1 MRPKNLRIFFSMALA
16 LGLSAQSYGS
26 ETVSEAGAGQ
36 YLLYNVGAQKY
47 LCPGN
52 AWGTHASLGKVGMM
66 VELMPQGDGTYHV
79 STKPYYN
86 EDKFLSDAAW
96 TDNNAAPYSFEKV
109 EGAEEP
115 TYKLVCKSNT
125 LYWSG
130 KGTDLSFDA
139 NGPAAGS
146 EVNGQ
151 WRLIKIGTEDATEE
165 KPQDVSYLITN
176 PDFDIR
182 GNQNG
187 LGALKGWVGEPAPNN
202 SCAERFDM
210 NFDVYQVKTGLP
222 NGKYR
227 VSCQGFYRAGG
238 HDSGN
243 ETQNAFLY
251 ANDNE
256 TPLLNILAEK
266 DNFSTE
272 YVGEK
277 NKSGEPNTMEEAQNY
292 FSAGFYKNNSV
303 EVTVVDG
310 TLRFGIK
317 KSKQIAADWT
327 IFDTFRLEYLGKV
340 DLNAAAV
347 AEFKV
352 LQNEGN
358 ALLQDEAYA
367 IVKDTKEYVALQ
379 SVIAKTATAENLA
392 ELKAEYNSAK
402 NAFVDLKVSYEAW
415 DAAYDAEKKVL
426 GGLGIAEQ
434 FANRPNTAAEAAKGA
449 QTMNVA
455 EYEAVVKDYTTDIK
469 LGDWITSGAA
479 NFNNEHWSGKV
490 VNYLNQDD
498 SNGKGWNANSWSMSA
513 SQKITLPAG
522 DYVFKAAGRK
532 SADATMTLSV
542 KNGETSLGEV
552 VNFPSGNRGRGIAT
566 DGTASFEGASYACK
580 NEGYGWQWRFVP
592 FTLTEKTTITISI
605 EAGANL
611 IHNWASFG
619 DYSVMAKPNTAASE
633 VAYNQAIEAANAAL
647 ANEANQVVTGEEKT
661 KLEDAIGADKGT
673 TVESIDAATA
683 ALKAATET
691 YVAAVASYQA
701 LADAK
706 AMKLDFAY
714 ASAEKKT
721 AFAKALQVE
730 AATSAKDATDKTNAI
745 YTAARAYAESNGKAE
760 GVEGAE
766 DCTASVVNA
775 NFADKLN
782 GWSSSQNDGGNLQTL
797 NTESWTTSEGVTGT
811 PYYDYWNGSANN
823 QHAYQNVSGLK
834 AGKYIVTIKARALA
848 GFNLYMLIN
857 DEKKVDINEIGN
869 TGGLFGRGWN
879 DYTAEFEVGNDGMVK
894 LEVANMPAQNQAGW
908 FGFGDVRLFKVADLD
923 AITLNENETCTPEAK
938 VADVTLNRTL
948 TTHWNSIVLP
958 FAVSKKQIAAQFGEG
973 TVVAAY
979 KDATVGE
986 TSTTLNFEV
995 VEEMQANVP
1004 YLIKPA
1010 QAGNTYTFQGVAIK
1024 AADNLEVGEGEIKF
1038 VGNYENGKQLA
1049 EGDYFIDANRN
1060 LFYSANGTETMK
1072 AFRAIFVSTA
1082 AAPAKAMF
1090 FSIRGNSGETT
1101 GIEDVKTLAGKT
1113 FDVYSIDGMLVRK
1126 NATNLNGLA
1135 KGVYVVNGKKYIAK

>member
-1 MRPKNLRIFFSMALA
+1 MKPKNLRILFSMALA

-36 YLLYNVGAQKY
+36 FLLYNVGAKQY

-52 AWGTHASLGKVGMM
+52 AWGTHASVGNVGMM
-66 VELMPQGDGTYHV
+66 VELVPQNDGTYRV

-86 EDKFLSDAAW
+86 SDLCLGDNAYV
-96 TDNNAAPYSFEKV
+96 DNNGKGTYSFEKV
-109 EGAEEP
+109 EGVEEP

-146 EVNGQ
+146 EANGQ

-176 PDFDIR
+176 PDFDIIRNENGNKRHLR
-182 GNQNG
+182 G
-187 LGALKGWVGEPAPNN
+187 WEGEPTANN
-202 SCAERFDM
+202 SCAERYNM
-210 NFDVYQVKTGLP
+210 NFDVYQVKTALP

-238 HDSGN
+238 GDSKDKD
-243 ETQNAFLY
+243 TKNAILY
-251 ANDNE
+251 ANAEE
-256 TPLLNILAEK
+256 TPLMNILEEEGNYSVK
-266 DNFSTE
+266 
-272 YVGEK
+272 
-277 NKSGEPNTMEEAQNY
+277 PNNMAQAQES
-292 FSAGFYKNNSV
+292 FSAGLYKNNSV

-317 KSKQIAADWT
+317 KSKQITADWT
-327 IFDTFRLEYLGKV
+327 IFDTFRLEYLGEV

-352 LQNEGN
+352 LQDEGT
-358 ALLQDEAYA
+358 ALLQENSDMAE
-367 IVKDTKEYVALQ
+367 TEEYKVLQ
-379 SVIAKTATAENLA
+379 NVIAKEATAENLA
-392 ELKAEYNSAK
+392 ELKAEYYNAK

-415 DAAYDAEKKVL
+415 DAAYAAEKTVL
-426 GGLGIAEQ
+426 EGLGIADQ
-434 FANRPNTAAEAAKGA
+434 FATRPNTAAEAAKGA

-513 SQKITLPAG
+513 SQEITLPAG

-592 FTLTEKTTITISI
+592 FTLTEETTITISI

-661 KLEDAIGADKGT
+661 KLEDAIDADKGT

-683 ALKAATET
+683 AVKAATET
-691 YVAAVASYQA
+691 YVAAVPSYQA

-706 AMKLDFAY
+706 TMELNFVY

-730 AATSAKDATDKTNAI
+730 AATSAKDATDKTNVI

-760 GVEGAE
+760 GVEGAV
-766 DCTASVVNA
+766 DCTDRVVNA

-782 GWSSSQNDGGNLQTL
+782 GWSSSQNGGNLQTL
-797 NTESWTTSEGVTGT
+797 SGESWTTSEGVTET

-823 QHAYQNVSGLK
+823 QHAYQNVSGLQ

-857 DEKKVDINEIGN
+857 DEQKVDINEIGN

-958 FAVSKKQIAAQFGEG
+958 FAVSKEQIAAQFGEG

-979 KDATVGE
+979 KDATIDE

-1010 QAGNTYTFQGVAIK
+1010 QAGNTYTFKGVAIK
-1024 AADNLEVGEGEIKF
+1024 AADNLEAGEGEIKF

>member
-1 MRPKNLRIFFSMALA
+1 MALA

-36 YLLYNVGAQKY
+36 FLLYNVGAKQY

-52 AWGTHASLGKVGMM
+52 AWGTHASVGNVGMM
-66 VELMPQGDGTYHV
+66 VELVPQNDGTYRV

-86 EDKFLSDAAW
+86 SDLCLGDNAYV
-96 TDNNAAPYSFEKV
+96 DNNGKGTYSFEKV
-109 EGAEEP
+109 EGVEEP

-146 EVNGQ
+146 EANGQ

-176 PDFDIR
+176 PDFDIIRNENGNKRHLR
-182 GNQNG
+182 G
-187 LGALKGWVGEPAPNN
+187 WEGEPTANN
-202 SCAERFDM
+202 SCAERYNM
-210 NFDVYQVKTGLP
+210 NFDVYQVKTALP

-238 HDSGN
+238 GDSKDKD
-243 ETQNAFLY
+243 TKNAILY
-251 ANDNE
+251 ANAEE
-256 TPLLNILAEK
+256 TPLMNILEEEGNYSVK
-266 DNFSTE
+266 
-272 YVGEK
+272 
-277 NKSGEPNTMEEAQNY
+277 PNNMAQAQES
-292 FSAGFYKNNSV
+292 FSAGLYKNNSV

-317 KSKQIAADWT
+317 KSKQITADWT
-327 IFDTFRLEYLGKV
+327 IFDTFRLEYLGEV

-352 LQNEGN
+352 LQDEGN

-367 IVKDTKEYVALQ
+367 IVKGTEVYVALQ
-379 SVIAKTATAENLA
+379 NVIAKEATAENLA
-392 ELKAEYNSAK
+392 ELKAEYYSAK

-415 DAAYDAEKKVL
+415 DAAYAAEKTVL
-426 GGLGIAEQ
+426 EGLGISEQ

-455 EYEAVVKDYTTDIK
+455 EYDAVVKDYTTDIK

-498 SNGKGWNANSWSMSA
+498 SDGKGWNADNWSMSA
-513 SQKITLPAG
+513 SQEITLPAG
-522 DYVFKAAGRK
+522 EYVFKAAGRK

-542 KNGETSLGEV
+542 KNGETSLGKV

-592 FTLTEKTTITISI
+592 FTLTEETTITISI

-611 IHNWASFG
+611 KHNWASFG

-633 VAYNQAIEAANAAL
+633 VAYKQAVDAANAAL
-647 ANEANQVVTGEEKT
+647 NNKANQVVTGEE
-661 KLEDAIGADKGT
+661 LANLNAAIDADKGT
-673 TVESIDAATA
+673 TVGSIDAATA
-683 ALKAATET
+683 AVKAATET
-691 YVAAVASYQA
+691 YVAAVPSYQA

-760 GVEGAE
+760 GVEGAV
-766 DCTASVVNA
+766 DCTANVVNA

-782 GWSSSQNDGGNLQTL
+782 GWSSSQNGGNLQTL
-797 NTESWTTSEGVTGT
+797 SGESWTTSEGVTET

-823 QHAYQNVSGLK
+823 QHAYQNVSGLQ

-958 FAVSKKQIAAQFGEG
+958 FAVNKEQIAAQFGEG

-979 KDATVGE
+979 KDATIDE

-1010 QAGNTYTFQGVAIK
+1010 QAGNTYTFKGVAIK
-1024 AADNLEVGEGEIKF
+1024 AADNLEAGEGEIKF

-1072 AFRAIFVSTA
+1072 AFRAIFVSTV

>member
-1 MRPKNLRIFFSMALA
+1 MKPKNLRILFSMALA

-36 YLLYNVGAQKY
+36 FLLYNVGAKQY

-52 AWGTHASLGKVGMM
+52 AWGTHASVGNVGMM
-66 VELMPQGDGTYHV
+66 VELVPQNDGTYRV

-86 EDKFLSDAAW
+86 SDLCLG
-96 TDNNAAPYSFEKV
+96 DNAYVDNTGKGTYSFEKV
-109 EGAEEP
+109 EGVEEP

-146 EVNGQ
+146 EANGQ

-176 PDFDIR
+176 PDFDIIRDENGNKRHLR
-182 GNQNG
+182 G
-187 LGALKGWVGEPAPNN
+187 WEGEPTANN
-202 SCAERFDM
+202 SCAEKY
-210 NFDVYQVKTGLP
+210 NTTFDVYQEKTGLL

-238 HDSGN
+238 GDSKDKD
-243 ETQNAFLY
+243 TKNAILY
-251 ANDNE
+251 ANAE
-256 TPLLNILAEK
+256 KTPLMNILEEEGNYSVK
-266 DNFSTE
+266 
-272 YVGEK
+272 
-277 NKSGEPNTMEEAQNY
+277 PNNMAQAQES
-292 FSAGFYKNNSV
+292 FSAGLYKNNSV

-327 IFDTFRLEYLGKV
+327 IFDTFRLEYLGEV

-352 LQNEGN
+352 LQDEGN

-367 IVKDTKEYVALQ
+367 IVQGTEEYVALQ
-379 SVIAKTATAENLA
+379 NVIAKTATAENLA
-392 ELKAEYNSAK
+392 ELKAEYYSAK

-415 DAAYDAEKKVL
+415 DAAYAAEKTVL
-426 GGLGIAEQ
+426 EGLGIAEQ

-455 EYEAVVKDYTTDIK
+455 EYDAVVKDYTTAIK
-469 LGDWITSGAA
+469 LGDWKTSGAA

-513 SQKITLPAG
+513 SQEITLPAG

-592 FTLTEKTTITISI
+592 FTLTEETTITISI

-633 VAYNQAIEAANAAL
+633 VAYNQAVDAANAAL

-683 ALKAATET
+683 AVKAATET

-706 AMKLDFAY
+706 TMELDFAY

-721 AFAKALQVE
+721 AFAEALQVE

-760 GVEGAE
+760 GVEGAV

-775 NFADKLN
+775 NFADQLN
-782 GWSSSQNDGGNLQTL
+782 GWSSSQNGGNL
-797 NTESWTTSEGVTGT
+797 NAYNWESWTSSQGSNTEF
-811 PYYDYWNGSANN
+811 YYDYYNGDANN
-823 QHAYQNVSGLK
+823 QHAYQNVSGLQ
-834 AGKYIVTIKARALA
+834 AGKYIVTIKARAQA
-848 GFNLYMLIN
+848 GFNLYMLVN
-857 DEKKVDINEIGN
+857 GEKKVDINEIGN

-958 FAVSKKQIAAQFGEG
+958 FAVNKEQIAAQFGEG

-1024 AADNLEVGEGEIKF
+1024 AADNLEAGEGEIKF

>member
-1 MRPKNLRIFFSMALA
+1 MKPKNLRILFSMALA

-36 YLLYNVGAQKY
+36 FLLYNVGAKQY

-52 AWGTHASLGKVGMM
+52 AWGTHASVGNVGMM
-66 VELMPQGDGTYHV
+66 VELVPQNDGTYRV

-86 EDKFLSDAAW
+86 SDLCLGDNAYV
-96 TDNNAAPYSFEKV
+96 DNNGKGTYSFEKV
-109 EGAEEP
+109 EGVEEP

-146 EVNGQ
+146 EANGQ

-176 PDFDIR
+176 PDFDIIRNENGNKRHLR
-182 GNQNG
+182 G
-187 LGALKGWVGEPAPNN
+187 WEGEPTANN
-202 SCAERFDM
+202 SCAERYNM
-210 NFDVYQVKTGLP
+210 NFDVYQVKTALP

-238 HDSGN
+238 GDSKDKD
-243 ETQNAFLY
+243 TKNAILY
-251 ANDNE
+251 ANAEE
-256 TPLLNILAEK
+256 TPLMNILEEEGNYSVK
-266 DNFSTE
+266 
-272 YVGEK
+272 
-277 NKSGEPNTMEEAQNY
+277 PNNMAQAQES
-292 FSAGFYKNNSV
+292 FSAGLYKNNSV

-317 KSKQIAADWT
+317 KSKQITADWT
-327 IFDTFRLEYLGKV
+327 IFDTFRLEYLGEV

-352 LQNEGN
+352 LQDEGN

-367 IVKDTKEYVALQ
+367 IVKGTEVYVALQ
-379 SVIAKTATAENLA
+379 NVIAKEATAENLA
-392 ELKAEYNSAK
+392 ELKAEYYSAK

-415 DAAYDAEKKVL
+415 DAAYAAEKTVL
-426 GGLGIAEQ
+426 EGLGISEQ

-455 EYEAVVKDYTTDIK
+455 EYDAVVKDYTTDIK

-498 SNGKGWNANSWSMSA
+498 SDGKGWNADNWSMSA
-513 SQKITLPAG
+513 SQEITLPAG
-522 DYVFKAAGRK
+522 EYVFKAAGRK

-542 KNGETSLGEV
+542 KNGETSLGKV

-592 FTLTEKTTITISI
+592 FTLTEETTITISI

-611 IHNWASFG
+611 KHNWASFG

-633 VAYNQAIEAANAAL
+633 VAYKQAVDAANAAL
-647 ANEANQVVTGEEKT
+647 NNKANQVVTGEE
-661 KLEDAIGADKGT
+661 LANLNAAIDADKGT
-673 TVESIDAATA
+673 TVGSIDAATA
-683 ALKAATET
+683 AVKAATET
-691 YVAAVASYQA
+691 YVAAVPSYQA

-706 AMKLDFAY
+706 TMKLDFAY
-714 ASAEKKT
+714 ASAEKKA
-721 AFAKALQVE
+721 AFAEALHVE

-760 GVEGAE
+760 GVEGAV

-782 GWSSSQNDGGNLQTL
+782 GWSSSQNGGNLQTL
-797 NTESWTTSEGVTGT
+797 SGESWTTSEGVNNT
-811 PYYDYWNGSANN
+811 PYYDYYNGDANN
-823 QHAYQNVSGLK
+823 QHAYQNVSDLK

-958 FAVSKKQIAAQFGEG
+958 FAVSKEQIAAQFGEG

-979 KDATVGE
+979 KDATIDE
-986 TSTTLNFEV
+986 TSTTLNFDV

-1010 QAGNTYTFQGVAIK
+1010 QAGNTYTFLGVAIK

-1038 VGNYENGKQLA
+1038 VGNYENGKQLTK
-1049 EGDYFIDANRN
+1049 GDYFIDANHN
-1060 LFYSANGTETMK
+1060 KFYSANGTETMK

-1082 AAPAKAMF
+1082 VAPAKTMF

-1126 NATNLNGLA
+1126 NATSLNGLA

>member
-1 MRPKNLRIFFSMALA
+1 MKPKNLRILFSMALA

-36 YLLYNVGAQKY
+36 FLLYNVGAKQY

-52 AWGTHASLGKVGMM
+52 AWGTHASLGEVGMM
-66 VELMPQGDGTYHV
+66 VELLPQDDGTYRV
-79 STKPYYN
+79 STEPYYKVSN
-86 EDKFLSDAAW
+86 NWLG
-96 TDNNAAPYSFEKV
+96 DNGYVDNQGNGTYSFQKIEGV
-109 EGAEEP
+109 EVP
-115 TYKLVCKSNT
+115 TYKLVCGSNT

-130 KGTDLSFDA
+130 TGTDLTLDA
-139 NGPAAGS
+139 NAPAEGS
-146 EVNGQ
+146 EANAQ
-151 WRLIKIGTEDATEE
+151 WRLVKIGTEDASENN
-165 KPQDVSYLITN
+165 PLDMSYLITN
-176 PDFDIR
+176 PDFDAR

-187 LGALKGWVGEPAPNN
+187 LGAVKGWNGSPGADGRHYV
-202 SCAERFDM
+202 SCAEKYNTD
-210 NFDVYQVKTGLP
+210 FDVYQEKTGLP
-222 NGKYR
+222 NGRYR
-227 VSCQGFYRAGG
+227 LSCQGFYRAGG
-238 HDSGN
+238 GDSKDKD
-243 ETQNAFLY
+243 TKNAILY
-251 ANDNE
+251 ANAEE
-256 TPLLNILAEK
+256 TPLMNILEEEGK
-266 DNFSTE
+266 YS
-272 YVGEK
+272 VK
-277 NKSGEPNTMEEAQNY
+277 PNNMAQAQES
-292 FSAGFYKNNSV
+292 FSAGLYKNNSV

-327 IFDTFRLEYLGKV
+327 IFDTFILEYLGEV

-352 LQNEGN
+352 LQDEGN

-367 IVKDTKEYVALQ
+367 IVQGTEEYVALQ
-379 SVIAKTATAENLA
+379 NVIAKTATAENLA
-392 ELKAEYNSAK
+392 ELKAEYYSAK

-415 DAAYDAEKKVL
+415 DAAYATEKTVL
-426 GGLGIAEQ
+426 EGLGIAEQ
-434 FANRPNTAAEAAKGA
+434 FANRPITAAEAAKGA

-479 NFNNEHWSGKV
+479 NFNNEHWSGNK

-498 SNGKGWNANSWSMSA
+498 SDGKGWNADNWSMSA
-513 SQKITLPAG
+513 SQEITLPAG
-522 DYVFKAAGRK
+522 EYVFKAAGRK

-592 FTLTEKTTITISI
+592 FTLTEETTITISI

-683 ALKAATET
+683 AVKAATET
-691 YVAAVASYQA
+691 YVAAVPSYQA

-706 AMKLDFAY
+706 TMELNFVY
-714 ASAEKKT
+714 ASAEKKA
-721 AFAKALQVE
+721 AFTEALQVE
-730 AATSAKDATDKTNAI
+730 AATSAKDATDKTNVI

-760 GVEGAE
+760 GVEGAV

-782 GWSSSQNDGGNLQTL
+782 GWSSSQNGGNLQTL
-797 NTESWTTSEGVTGT
+797 SGESWTTSEGVTGT

-823 QHAYQNVSGLK
+823 QHAYQNVSGLQ

-979 KDATVGE
+979 KDATIDE

-1024 AADNLEVGEGEIKF
+1024 AADNLEAGKGEIKF

-1135 KGVYVVNGKKYIAK
+1135 RGVYVVNGKKYIAK

>member
-1 MRPKNLRIFFSMALA
+1 MKPKNLRILFSMALA

-36 YLLYNVGAQKY
+36 FLLYNVGAKQY

-52 AWGTHASLGKVGMM
+52 AWGTHASVGNVGMM
-66 VELMPQGDGTYHV
+66 VELVPQNDGTYRV

-86 EDKFLSDAAW
+86 SDLCLG
-96 TDNNAAPYSFEKV
+96 DNAYVDNTGKGTYSFEKV
-109 EGAEEP
+109 EGVEEP

-146 EVNGQ
+146 EANGQ

-176 PDFDIR
+176 PDFDIIRDENGNKRHLR
-182 GNQNG
+182 G
-187 LGALKGWVGEPAPNN
+187 WEGEPTANN
-202 SCAERFDM
+202 SCAEKY
-210 NFDVYQVKTGLP
+210 NTTFDVYQEKTGLP

-238 HDSGN
+238 GN
-243 ETQNAFLY
+243 SKDKDTKNAVLY
-251 ANDNE
+251 ANDNQ
-256 TPLLNILAEK
+256 TPLMNILEEEGNYSVK
-266 DNFSTE
+266 PDN
-272 YVGEK
+272 
-277 NKSGEPNTMEEAQNY
+277 MAQAQES
-292 FSAGFYKNNSV
+292 FSAGLYKNNSV

-327 IFDTFRLEYLGKV
+327 IFDTFRLEYLGEV

-352 LQNEGN
+352 LQDEGT

-367 IVKDTKEYVALQ
+367 IVKGTDEYVALQ
-379 SVIAKTATAENLA
+379 NVIAKEATAENLA
-392 ELKAEYNSAK
+392 ELKAEYYSAK

-415 DAAYDAEKKVL
+415 DAAYAAEKTVL
-426 GGLGIAEQ
+426 EGLGISEQ

-455 EYEAVVKDYTTDIK
+455 EYDAVVKDYTTDIK

-479 NFNNEHWSGKV
+479 NFNNEHWSGNK
-490 VNYLNQDD
+490 VNYLNQIDGD
-498 SNGKGWNANSWSMSA
+498 KQGYNADSWSMSA
-513 SQKITLPAG
+513 SQEITLPAG
-522 DYVFKAAGRK
+522 EYVFKAAGRK

-542 KNGETSLGEV
+542 RNGETSLGEV

-592 FTLTEKTTITISI
+592 FTLTEETTITISI

-683 ALKAATET
+683 AVKAATET

-706 AMKLDFAY
+706 TMELDFSY
-714 ASAEKKT
+714 ASAEKKA

-760 GVEGAE
+760 GVEGAV

-775 NFADKLN
+775 NFADQLN
-782 GWSSSQNDGGNLQTL
+782 GWSSSQNGGNL
-797 NTESWTTSEGVTGT
+797 NAYNWESWTSSQGSNTEF
-811 PYYDYWNGSANN
+811 YYDYYNGDANN
-823 QHAYQNVSGLK
+823 QHAYQNVSGLQ
-834 AGKYIVTIKARALA
+834 AGKYIVTIKARAQA
-848 GFNLYMLIN
+848 GFNLYMLVN
-857 DEKKVDINEIGN
+857 GEKKVDINEIGN

-879 DYTAEFEVGNDGMVK
+879 DYTTEFEVGNDGMVK

-923 AITLNENETCTPEAK
+923 AITLNENETCNPEAK

-1024 AADNLEVGEGEIKF
+1024 PADNLEAGEGEIKF

-1082 AAPAKAMF
+1082 AASAKTMF

-1126 NATNLNGLA
+1126 NATSLSGLA

>member
-1 MRPKNLRIFFSMALA
+1 MRPKNLRILFSMALA

-52 AWGTHASLGKVGMM
+52 AWGTHASVGNVGMM
-66 VELMPQGDGTYHV
+66 VELVPQNDGTYLV
-79 STKPYYN
+79 STEPYYGV
-86 EDKFLSDAAW
+86 SDNRLG
-96 TDNNAAPYSFEKV
+96 DNAYVDNHKAGTYSFQKV
-109 EGAEEP
+109 EGVNEP
-115 TYKLVCKSNT
+115 TYKLVCGSNI
-125 LYWSG
+125 LYWPG
-130 KGTDLSFDA
+130 AGTDLSFDA
-139 NGPAAGS
+139 DGPAA
-146 EVNGQ
+146 EANAQ
-151 WRLIKIGTEDATEE
+151 WRLVKIGTEDATVE
-165 KPQDVSYLITN
+165 KPQDMSYLIAN
-176 PDFDIR
+176 PDFDAR
-182 GNQNG
+182 GSQNG
-187 LGALKGWVGEPAPNN
+187 LGDVKGWNGSPGADRKHYV
-202 SCAERFDM
+202 SCAEKYDT
-210 NFDVYQVKTGLP
+210 NFDVYQEKTGLP
-222 NGKYR
+222 NGRYR
-227 VSCQGFYRAGG
+227 LSCQGFYRAGG
-238 HDSGN
+238 GN
-243 ETQNAFLY
+243 SKDKDTKNAILY
-251 ANDNE
+251 ANAEE
-256 TPLLNILAEK
+256 TPLMNILEEEGNYSVK
-266 DNFSTE
+266 
-272 YVGEK
+272 
-277 NKSGEPNTMEEAQNY
+277 PNNMVQAHES
-292 FSAGFYKNNSV
+292 FSAGLYKNNSV

-317 KSKQIAADWT
+317 KTEKIKGDWT
-327 IFDTFRLEYLGKV
+327 IFDTFRLEYLGEV
-340 DLNAAAV
+340 DLNAAAA

-352 LQNEGN
+352 LQDEGN
-358 ALLQDEAYA
+358 ALLQDPAYT

-379 SVIAKTATAENLA
+379 NVIAKEATAENLA

-402 NAFVDLKVSYEAW
+402 KAFVDLKVSYEAW
-415 DAAYDAEKKVL
+415 DAAYAAEKTVL
-426 GGLGIAEQ
+426 EGLGIADQ
-434 FANRPNTAAEAAKGA
+434 FATRPNTAAEAAKGA

-469 LGDWITSGAA
+469 LGDWITSGTA
-479 NFNNEHWSGKV
+479 NFNNEHWSGTKS
-490 VNYLNQDD
+490 NYLNQFD
-498 SNGKGWNANSWSMSA
+498 SKDQGYNANSWSMSA
-513 SQKITLPAG
+513 SQEITLPAG
-522 DYVFKAAGRK
+522 EYVFKAAGRK

-592 FTLTEKTTITISI
+592 FTLTEETTITISI

-683 ALKAATET
+683 ALKTATET

-706 AMKLDFAY
+706 VLNLDFAY
-714 ASAEKKT
+714 ASEEKKA
-721 AFAKALQVE
+721 AFEKALQVE
-730 AATSAKDATDKTNAI
+730 AATSAKDATDKANAI

-760 GVEGAE
+760 GVEGAV

-782 GWSSSQNDGGNLQTL
+782 GWSSSQNGGNLQTL
-797 NTESWTTSEGVTGT
+797 SGESWTTSEGVTET
-811 PYYDYWNGSANN
+811 PYYDYYNGGANN

-923 AITLNENETCTPEAK
+923 AVTLNEDKTYTPEAK
-938 VADVTLNRTL
+938 VANVTLNRTL
-948 TTHWNSIVLP
+948 TTRWNSIVLP
-958 FAVSKKQIAAQFGEG
+958 FAVSKTQIAAQFGEG

-979 KDATVGE
+979 KNATIDE
-986 TSTTLNFEV
+986 TSTTLNFDV

-1010 QAGNTYTFQGVAIK
+1010 QAGNTYTFEGVAIK
-1024 AADNLEVGEGEIKF
+1024 PTDILEAGEGEIKF

-1060 LFYSANGTETMK
+1060 QFYSANGTETMK

-1082 AAPAKAMF
+1082 AAPAKTMF

-1126 NATNLNGLA
+1126 NAANLNGLA

>member
-1 MRPKNLRIFFSMALA
+1 MKPKNLRILFSMALA

-36 YLLYNVGAQKY
+36 FLLYNVGAKQY

-52 AWGTHASLGKVGMM
+52 AWGTHASVGNVGMM
-66 VELMPQGDGTYHV
+66 VELVPQNDGTYRV

-86 EDKFLSDAAW
+86 SDLCLG
-96 TDNNAAPYSFEKV
+96 DNAYVDNTGKGTYSFEKV
-109 EGAEEP
+109 EGVEEP

-146 EVNGQ
+146 EANGQ

-176 PDFDIR
+176 PDFDIIRDENGNKRHLR
-182 GNQNG
+182 G
-187 LGALKGWVGEPAPNN
+187 WEGEPTANN
-202 SCAERFDM
+202 SCAEKY
-210 NFDVYQVKTGLP
+210 NTTFDVYQEKTGLP

-238 HDSGN
+238 GDSKDKD
-243 ETQNAFLY
+243 TKNAVLY
-251 ANDNE
+251 ANDNQ
-256 TPLLNILAEK
+256 TPLMNILEEEGNYSVK
-266 DNFSTE
+266 
-272 YVGEK
+272 
-277 NKSGEPNTMEEAQNY
+277 PNNMAQAQES
-292 FSAGFYKNNSV
+292 FSAGLYKNNSV

-327 IFDTFRLEYLGKV
+327 IFDTFRLEYLGEV

-352 LQNEGN
+352 LQDEGN
-358 ALLQDEAYA
+358 ALLQDDAYA
-367 IVKDTKEYVALQ
+367 IVKGTDEYVALQ
-379 SVIAKTATAENLA
+379 NVIAKTATAENLT
-392 ELKAEYNSAK
+392 ELKAEYYSAK
-402 NAFVDLKVSYEAW
+402 NAFVELKVSYEAW
-415 DAAYDAEKKVL
+415 DAAYAAEKTVL
-426 GGLGIAEQ
+426 EGLGISEQ

-455 EYEAVVKDYTTDIK
+455 EYDAVVKDYTTAIK

-513 SQKITLPAG
+513 SQEITLPAG

-592 FTLTEKTTITISI
+592 FTLTEETTITISI

-633 VAYNQAIEAANAAL
+633 VAYNQAFEAAKAAL

-683 ALKAATET
+683 ALKTATET

-706 AMKLDFAY
+706 ALNLDFAY
-714 ASAEKKT
+714 ASEEKKA
-721 AFAKALQVE
+721 AFAEALQVE
-730 AATSAKDATDKTNAI
+730 AATSAKDATDKTNVI

-760 GVEGAE
+760 GVEGAV

-782 GWSSSQNDGGNLQTL
+782 GWSSSQNGGNLQTL
-797 NTESWTTSEGVTGT
+797 SGESWTTSEGVTET

-1024 AADNLEVGEGEIKF
+1024 PADNLEAGEGEIKF

-1082 AAPAKAMF
+1082 AASAKTMF

-1126 NATNLNGLA
+1126 NATSLSGLA

>member
-1 MRPKNLRIFFSMALA
+1 MKPKNLRILFSMALA

-36 YLLYNVGAQKY
+36 FLLYNVGAKQY

-52 AWGTHASLGKVGMM
+52 AWGTHASVGNVGMM
-66 VELMPQGDGTYHV
+66 VELVPQNDGTYRV

-86 EDKFLSDAAW
+86 SDLCLGDNAYV
-96 TDNNAAPYSFEKV
+96 DNNGKGTYSFEKV
-109 EGAEEP
+109 EGVEEP

-146 EVNGQ
+146 EANGQ

-176 PDFDIR
+176 PDFDIIRNENGNKRHLR
-182 GNQNG
+182 G
-187 LGALKGWVGEPAPNN
+187 WEGEPTANN
-202 SCAERFDM
+202 SCAERYNM
-210 NFDVYQVKTGLP
+210 NFDVYQVKTALP

-238 HDSGN
+238 GDSKDKD
-243 ETQNAFLY
+243 TKNAILY
-251 ANDNE
+251 ANAEE
-256 TPLLNILAEK
+256 TPLMNILEEEGNYSVK
-266 DNFSTE
+266 
-272 YVGEK
+272 
-277 NKSGEPNTMEEAQNY
+277 PNNMAQAQES
-292 FSAGFYKNNSV
+292 FSAGLYKNNSV

-317 KSKQIAADWT
+317 KSKQITADWT
-327 IFDTFRLEYLGKV
+327 IFDTFRLEYLGEV

-352 LQNEGN
+352 LQDEGN

-367 IVKDTKEYVALQ
+367 IVKGTEVYVALQ
-379 SVIAKTATAENLA
+379 NVIAKEATAENLA
-392 ELKAEYNSAK
+392 ELKAEYYSAK

-415 DAAYDAEKKVL
+415 DAAYAAEKTVL
-426 GGLGIAEQ
+426 EGLGISEQ

-455 EYEAVVKDYTTDIK
+455 EYDAVVKDYTTDIK

-498 SNGKGWNANSWSMSA
+498 SDGKGWNADNWSMSA
-513 SQKITLPAG
+513 SQEITLPAG
-522 DYVFKAAGRK
+522 EYVFKAAGRK

-542 KNGETSLGEV
+542 KNGETSLGKV

-592 FTLTEKTTITISI
+592 FTLTEETTITISI

-611 IHNWASFG
+611 KHNWASFG

-633 VAYNQAIEAANAAL
+633 VAYKQAVDAANAAL
-647 ANEANQVVTGEEKT
+647 NNKANQVVTGEE
-661 KLEDAIGADKGT
+661 LANLNAAIDADKGT
-673 TVESIDAATA
+673 TVGSIDAATA
-683 ALKAATET
+683 AVKAATET
-691 YVAAVASYQA
+691 YVAAVPSYQA

-706 AMKLDFAY
+706 TMELNFVY

-760 GVEGAE
+760 GVKGAV

-782 GWSSSQNDGGNLQTL
+782 GWSSSQNDGNLQTL
-797 NTESWTTSEGVTGT
+797 SGESWTTSEGVTNT
-811 PYYDYWNGSANN
+811 PYYDYYDGSANN
-823 QHAYQNVSGLK
+823 QHAYQNVSGLQ

-894 LEVANMPAQNQAGW
+894 LEVANVPAQNQAGW
-908 FGFGDVRLFKVADLD
+908 FGFGDVRLFKVGDLD
-923 AITLNENETCTPEAK
+923 AVTLNEDKTWTPEAK
-938 VADVTLNRTL
+938 VANVTLNRTL
-948 TTHWNSIVLP
+948 TTQWNSIVLP

-979 KDATVGE
+979 KDATIDG
-986 TSTTLNFEV
+986 TSTTLNFEE

-1004 YLIKPA
+1004 YLIKPT
-1010 QAGNTYTFQGVAIK
+1010 QVGNTYTFEGVAIK
-1024 AADNLEVGEGEIKF
+1024 PADNLEAGEGEIKF

-1060 LFYSANGTETMK
+1060 QFYSANGTETMK

-1082 AAPAKAMF
+1082 AAPAKTMF

>member
-1 MRPKNLRIFFSMALA
+1 MKPKNLRILFSMALA

-36 YLLYNVGAQKY
+36 FLLYNVGAKQY

-52 AWGTHASLGKVGMM
+52 AWGTHASVGKVGMM
-66 VELMPQGDGTYHV
+66 VELVQQNDGTYRV

-86 EDKFLSDAAW
+86 SDLCLG
-96 TDNNAAPYSFEKV
+96 DNAYVDNTGKGTYSFEKV
-109 EGAEEP
+109 EGVEEP

-146 EVNGQ
+146 EANGQ

-176 PDFDIR
+176 PDFDIIRDENGNKRHLR
-182 GNQNG
+182 G
-187 LGALKGWVGEPAPNN
+187 WEGEPTANN
-202 SCAERFDM
+202 SCAEKY
-210 NFDVYQVKTGLP
+210 NTTFDVYQEKTGLP

-238 HDSGN
+238 GN
-243 ETQNAFLY
+243 SKDKDTKNAVLY
-251 ANDNE
+251 ANDNQ
-256 TPLLNILAEK
+256 TPLMNILEEEGNYSVK
-266 DNFSTE
+266 
-272 YVGEK
+272 
-277 NKSGEPNTMEEAQNY
+277 PNNMAQAQES
-292 FSAGFYKNNSV
+292 FSAGLYKNNSV

-327 IFDTFRLEYLGKV
+327 IFDTFRLEYLGEV

-352 LQNEGN
+352 LQDEGN
-358 ALLQDEAYA
+358 ALLQDKAYA
-367 IVKDTKEYVALQ
+367 IVQGTEEYVTLQ
-379 SVIAKTATAENLA
+379 NVIAKTATAENLA
-392 ELKAEYNSAK
+392 ELKAEYYSAK

-415 DAAYDAEKKVL
+415 DAAYAAEKTVL
-426 GGLGIAEQ
+426 KGLGIADQ
-434 FANRPNTAAEAAKGA
+434 FATRPNTAAEAAKGA

-479 NFNNEHWSGKV
+479 NFNNEHWSGNK

-498 SNGKGWNANSWSMSA
+498 SDGKGYNADSWSMSA
-513 SQKITLPAG
+513 SQEITLPAG
-522 DYVFKAAGRK
+522 EYVFKAAGRK

-542 KNGETSLGEV
+542 KNGETALGEV

-592 FTLTEKTTITISI
+592 FTLTEETTITISI

-647 ANEANQVVTGEEKT
+647 ANEANQVVTGEEKANL
-661 KLEDAIGADKGT
+661 KAAIAADKGT
-673 TVESIDAATA
+673 TVGSIDAATA
-683 ALKAATET
+683 AVKAATET
-691 YVAAVASYQA
+691 YVAAVPSYQA

-706 AMKLDFAY
+706 TMELDFAY
-714 ASAEKKT
+714 ASAEKKA

-766 DCTASVVNA
+766 NCTDRVVNA

-782 GWSSSQNDGGNLQTL
+782 GWSSSQNGGNLQTL
-797 NTESWTTSEGVTGT
+797 NTESWTTSEGVNNT

-923 AITLNENETCTPEAK
+923 AVTLNEDKTYTPEAK
-938 VADVTLNRTL
+938 VANVTLNRTL
-948 TTHWNSIVLP
+948 TTRWNSIVLP
-958 FAVSKKQIAAQFGEG
+958 FAVSKTQIAAQFGEG

-979 KDATVGE
+979 KNATIDE
-986 TSTTLNFEV
+986 TSTTLNFDV

-1010 QAGNTYTFQGVAIK
+1010 QAGNTYTFEGVAIK
-1024 AADNLEVGEGEIKF
+1024 PTDILEAGEGEIKF

-1060 LFYSANGTETMK
+1060 QFYSANGTETMK

-1082 AAPAKAMF
+1082 AAPAKTMF

-1126 NATNLNGLA
+1126 NAANLNGLA

>member
-1 MRPKNLRIFFSMALA
+1 MKPKNLRILFSMALA

-36 YLLYNVGAQKY
+36 FLLYNVGAQKY
-47 LCPGN
+47 LCPAN
-52 AWGTHASLGKVGMM
+52 AWGTHASLGEVGMM
-66 VELMPQGDGTYHV
+66 VELLPQDDGTYRV
-79 STKPYYN
+79 STEPYYKVSN
-86 EDKFLSDAAW
+86 NWLG
-96 TDNNAAPYSFEKV
+96 DNGYVDNHGNGTYSFQKV
-109 EGAEEP
+109 EGAEVP
-115 TYKLVCKSNT
+115 TYKLVCGSNT

-130 KGTDLSFDA
+130 TGTDLTLDA
-139 NGPAAGS
+139 NAPAEGS
-146 EVNGQ
+146 EANAQ
-151 WRLIKIGTEDATEE
+151 WRLVKIGTEDASEDN
-165 KPQDVSYLITN
+165 PLDMSYLITN
-176 PDFDIR
+176 PDFDAR

-187 LGALKGWVGEPAPNN
+187 LGAVKGWNGSPGADSRHYV
-202 SCAERFDM
+202 SCAEKYNTD
-210 NFDVYQVKTGLP
+210 FDVYQEKTGLP
-222 NGKYR
+222 NGRYR
-227 VSCQGFYRAGG
+227 LSCQGFYRAGG
-238 HDSGN
+238 GDSKDKD
-243 ETQNAFLY
+243 TKNAILY
-251 ANDNE
+251 ANAEE
-256 TPLLNILAEK
+256 TPLMNILEEEGNYSK
-266 DNFSTE
+266 
-272 YVGEK
+272 K
-277 NKSGEPNTMEEAQNY
+277 PNTMLEAQES
-292 FSAGFYKNNSV
+292 FSAGLYKKNSV

-310 TLRFGIK
+310 TLRFGVK
-317 KSKQIAADWT
+317 KSKLIGADWT
-327 IFDTFRLEYLGKV
+327 IFDTFRLEYLGEV

-352 LQNEGN
+352 LQDEGT
-358 ALLQDEAYA
+358 ALLQDDAYA
-367 IVKDTKEYVALQ
+367 IVKGTEEYVALQ
-379 SVIAKTATAENLA
+379 NVIAKEATAENLA
-392 ELKAEYNSAK
+392 ELKAEYYSAK

-415 DAAYDAEKKVL
+415 DAAYSVEKTVL
-426 GGLGIAEQ
+426 EGLGIADQ
-434 FANRPNTAAEAAKGA
+434 FATRPNTAAEAAKGA
-449 QTMNVA
+449 QAMNVA
-455 EYEAVVKDYTTDIK
+455 EYNAVVKDYTTDIK

-513 SQKITLPAG
+513 SQEITLPAG

-542 KNGETSLGEV
+542 KNGEVSLGEV
-552 VNFPSGNRGRGIAT
+552 VNFPSGNTGSGIAT
-566 DGTASFEGASYACK
+566 DGTASFEGGNYANSNK
-580 NEGYGWQWRFVP
+580 GYGWQWRFVP
-592 FTLTEKTTITISI
+592 FTLTEETTITISI

-683 ALKAATET
+683 AVKAATET

-706 AMKLDFAY
+706 AMELDFAY
-714 ASAEKKT
+714 ASAEKKA
-721 AFAKALQVE
+721 AFDKALQVE

-760 GVEGAE
+760 GVEGAV

-775 NFADKLN
+775 NFADQLN
-782 GWSSSQNDGGNLQTL
+782 GWSSSQNGGNLQTL
-797 NTESWTTSEGVTGT
+797 KGESWTTSEGVTET
-811 PYYDYWNGSANN
+811 PYYDYYNGSANN
-823 QHAYQNVSGLK
+823 QHAYQQISGLQ
-834 AGKYIVTIKARALA
+834 AGKYIVTIKARAQA
-848 GFNLYMLIN
+848 GFNLFMLIN
-857 DEKKVDINEIGN
+857 GEKKVDINEIGN

-958 FAVSKKQIAAQFGEG
+958 FAVSKEQIAAQFGEG

-979 KDATVGE
+979 KDATIDE

-1004 YLIKPA
+1004 YLIKPTL
-1010 QAGNTYTFQGVAIK
+1010 AGSTYTFEGVAIK
-1024 AADNLEVGEGEIKF
+1024 AADNLEAGEGEIKF

-1090 FSIRGNSGETT
+1090 FSIRGNGGETT

-1126 NATNLNGLA
+1126 NATSLSGLA

>member
-1 MRPKNLRIFFSMALA
+1 MKPKNLRILFSMALA

-36 YLLYNVGAQKY
+36 FLLYNVGAKQY

-52 AWGTHASLGKVGMM
+52 AWGTHASVGNVGMM
-66 VELMPQGDGTYHV
+66 VELVPQNDGTYRV
-79 STKPYYN
+79 STEPYYKVSN
-86 EDKFLSDAAW
+86 NWLGDDGYV
-96 TDNNAAPYSFEKV
+96 DNRGKGTYSFQKIEGV
-109 EGAEEP
+109 EVP
-115 TYKLVCKSNT
+115 TYKLVCGSNT

-130 KGTDLSFDA
+130 TGTDLTLDA
-139 NGPAAGS
+139 NAPAEGS
-146 EVNGQ
+146 EANAQ
-151 WRLIKIGTEDATEE
+151 WRLVKIGTEDASENN
-165 KPQDVSYLITN
+165 PLDMSYLITN
-176 PDFDIR
+176 PDFDAR
-182 GNQNG
+182 GDQNG
-187 LGALKGWVGEPAPNN
+187 LGAVKGWNGSPGADGRHYV
-202 SCAERFDM
+202 SCAEKYNTD
-210 NFDVYQVKTGLP
+210 FDVYQEKKGLP
-222 NGKYR
+222 KGRYR
-227 VSCQGFYRAGG
+227 LSCQGFYRAGG
-238 HDSGN
+238 GDSKDKD
-243 ETQNAFLY
+243 TKNAILY
-251 ANDNE
+251 ANAEE
-256 TPLLNILAEK
+256 TPLMNILEEEGNYSVK
-266 DNFSTE
+266 
-272 YVGEK
+272 
-277 NKSGEPNTMEEAQNY
+277 PNNMAQAQES
-292 FSAGFYKNNSV
+292 FSAGLYKDNSV

-327 IFDTFRLEYLGKV
+327 IFDTFRLEYLGEV

-352 LQNEGN
+352 LQDEGT

-367 IVKDTKEYVALQ
+367 IVEGTDEYVALQ
-379 SVIAKTATAENLA
+379 NVIAKKATAENLP

-415 DAAYDAEKKVL
+415 DAAYAAEKTVL
-426 GGLGIAEQ
+426 KGLGIADQ
-434 FANRPNTAAEAAKGA
+434 FATRPKTAAEAAKGA

-490 VNYLNQDD
+490 VNYLNQYD
-498 SNGKGWNANSWSMSA
+498 SNDKGYNANSWSMSA
-513 SQKITLPAG
+513 SQEITLPAG
-522 DYVFKAAGRK
+522 EYVFKAAGRK

-592 FTLTEKTTITISI
+592 FTLTEETTITISI

-611 IHNWASFG
+611 IYNWASFG

-633 VAYNQAIEAANAAL
+633 VAYNQAVDAANAAL
-647 ANEANQVVTGEEKT
+647 NNEANQVVTGEEKAN
-661 KLEDAIGADKGT
+661 LNAAIAADKGT
-673 TVESIDAATA
+673 TVGSIDAATA
-683 ALKAATET
+683 AVKAATET
-691 YVAAVASYQA
+691 YVAAVPSYQA

-706 AMKLDFAY
+706 TMELDFAY
-714 ASAEKKT
+714 ASAEKKV
-721 AFAKALQVE
+721 AFAEALQVK

-760 GVEGAE
+760 GVEGAV
-766 DCTASVVNA
+766 DCTARVVNA

-782 GWSSSQNDGGNLQTL
+782 GWSSSQNGGNLQTL
-797 NTESWTTSEGVTGT
+797 SGESWTTSEGVTGT

-823 QHAYQNVSGLK
+823 QHAYQNVSGLQ

-948 TTHWNSIVLP
+948 TTYWNSIVLP
-958 FAVSKKQIAAQFGEG
+958 FAVNKEQIAAQFGEG

-979 KDATVGE
+979 KDATIDE
-986 TSTTLNFEV
+986 TSTTLNFKV

-1024 AADNLEVGEGEIKF
+1024 AADNLEAGEGEIKF

-1049 EGDYFIDANRN
+1049 EGNYFIDANRN

>member
-1 MRPKNLRIFFSMALA
+1 MKPKNLRILFSMALA

-36 YLLYNVGAQKY
+36 FLLYNVGAKQY

-52 AWGTHASLGKVGMM
+52 AWGTHASVGNVGMM
-66 VELMPQGDGTYHV
+66 VELVPQNDGTYRV

-86 EDKFLSDAAW
+86 SDLCLGDNAYV
-96 TDNNAAPYSFEKV
+96 DNNGKGTYSFEKV
-109 EGAEEP
+109 EGVEEP

-146 EVNGQ
+146 EANGQ

-176 PDFDIR
+176 PDFDIIRNENGNKRHLR
-182 GNQNG
+182 G
-187 LGALKGWVGEPAPNN
+187 WEGEPTANN
-202 SCAERFDM
+202 SCAERYNM
-210 NFDVYQVKTGLP
+210 NFDVYQVKTALP

-238 HDSGN
+238 GDSKDKD
-243 ETQNAFLY
+243 TKNAILY
-251 ANDNE
+251 ANAEE
-256 TPLLNILAEK
+256 TPLMNILEEEGNYSVK
-266 DNFSTE
+266 
-272 YVGEK
+272 
-277 NKSGEPNTMEEAQNY
+277 PNNMAQAQES
-292 FSAGFYKNNSV
+292 FSAGLYKNNSV

-317 KSKQIAADWT
+317 KSKQITADWT
-327 IFDTFRLEYLGKV
+327 IFDTFRLEYLGEV

-352 LQNEGN
+352 LQDEGN

-367 IVKDTKEYVALQ
+367 IVKGTEVYVALQ
-379 SVIAKTATAENLA
+379 NVIAKEATAENLA
-392 ELKAEYNSAK
+392 ELKAEYYSAK

-415 DAAYDAEKKVL
+415 DAAYAAEKTVL
-426 GGLGIAEQ
+426 EGLGISEQ

-455 EYEAVVKDYTTDIK
+455 EYDAVVKDYTTDIK

-498 SNGKGWNANSWSMSA
+498 SDGKGWNADNWSMSA
-513 SQKITLPAG
+513 SQEITLPAG
-522 DYVFKAAGRK
+522 EYVFKAAGRK

-542 KNGETSLGEV
+542 KNGETSLGKV

-592 FTLTEKTTITISI
+592 FTLTEETTITISI

-611 IHNWASFG
+611 KHNWASFG

-633 VAYNQAIEAANAAL
+633 VAYKQAVDAANAAL
-647 ANEANQVVTGEEKT
+647 NNKANQVVTGEE
-661 KLEDAIGADKGT
+661 LANLNAAIDADKGT
-673 TVESIDAATA
+673 TVGSIDAATA
-683 ALKAATET
+683 AVKAATET
-691 YVAAVASYQA
+691 YVAAVPSYQA

-706 AMKLDFAY
+706 TMKLDFAY
-714 ASAEKKT
+714 ASAEKKA
-721 AFAKALQVE
+721 AFAEALHVE

-760 GVEGAE
+760 GVEGAV

-782 GWSSSQNDGGNLQTL
+782 GWSSSQNGGNLQTL
-797 NTESWTTSEGVTGT
+797 SGESWTTSEGVNNT
-811 PYYDYWNGSANN
+811 PYYDYYNGDANN
-823 QHAYQNVSGLK
+823 QHAYQNVSDLK

-948 TTHWNSIVLP
+948 TTHWNSIILP
-958 FAVSKKQIAAQFGEG
+958 FAVSKEQIAAQFGEG

-1010 QAGNTYTFQGVAIK
+1010 QPGNTYTFQGVAIK

-1038 VGNYENGKQLA
+1038 VGNYENGKQLTK
-1049 EGDYFIDANRN
+1049 GDYFIDANHN
-1060 LFYSANGTETMK
+1060 KFYSANGTETMK

-1082 AAPAKAMF
+1082 VAPAKTMF

>member
-1 MRPKNLRIFFSMALA
+1 MRPKNLRILFSMALA

-36 YLLYNVGAQKY
+36 FLLYNVGAKQY

-52 AWGTHASLGKVGMM
+52 AWGTHASVGNVGMM
-66 VELMPQGDGTYHV
+66 VELVPQNDGTYRV

-86 EDKFLSDAAW
+86 SDLCLG
-96 TDNNAAPYSFEKV
+96 DNAYVDNKGKGTYSFEKV
-109 EGAEEP
+109 EGVEEP

-146 EVNGQ
+146 EANGQ

-176 PDFDIR
+176 PDFDIIRDENGNKRHLR
-182 GNQNG
+182 G
-187 LGALKGWVGEPAPNN
+187 WEGEPTANN
-202 SCAERFDM
+202 SCAERYNM
-210 NFDVYQVKTGLP
+210 NFDVYQVKTALP

-238 HDSGN
+238 GDSKDKD
-243 ETQNAFLY
+243 TKNAILY
-251 ANDNE
+251 ANAEE
-256 TPLLNILAEK
+256 TPLMNILEEEGNYSVK
-266 DNFSTE
+266 
-272 YVGEK
+272 
-277 NKSGEPNTMEEAQNY
+277 PNNMAQAQES
-292 FSAGFYKNNSV
+292 FSAGLYKNNSV

-317 KSKQIAADWT
+317 KSKQITADWT
-327 IFDTFRLEYLGKV
+327 IFDTFRLEYLGEV

-352 LQNEGN
+352 LQDEGN

-367 IVKDTKEYVALQ
+367 IVKGTEVYVALQ
-379 SVIAKTATAENLA
+379 NVIAKEATAENLA
-392 ELKAEYNSAK
+392 ELKAEYYSAK

-415 DAAYDAEKKVL
+415 DAAYAAEKTVL
-426 GGLGIAEQ
+426 EGLGISEQ

-455 EYEAVVKDYTTDIK
+455 EYDAVVKDYTTDIK

-498 SNGKGWNANSWSMSA
+498 SDGKGWNADNWSMSA
-513 SQKITLPAG
+513 SQEITLPAG
-522 DYVFKAAGRK
+522 EYVFKAAGRK

-542 KNGETSLGEV
+542 KNGETSLGKV

-592 FTLTEKTTITISI
+592 FTLTEETTITISI

-611 IHNWASFG
+611 KHNWASFG

-683 ALKAATET
+683 AVKAATET

-706 AMKLDFAY
+706 TMELDFAY
-714 ASAEKKT
+714 ASAEKKA
-721 AFAKALQVE
+721 AFAEALQVE

-745 YTAARAYAESNGKAE
+745 YTAARAYAESNGMAE
-760 GVEGAE
+760 GVEGAV

-782 GWSSSQNDGGNLQTL
+782 GWSSSQNGGNLQTL
-797 NTESWTTSEGVTGT
+797 NTESWTTSEGVNNT

-923 AITLNENETCTPEAK
+923 AITLNENETCNPEAK

-958 FAVSKKQIAAQFGEG
+958 FAVSKEQIAAQFGEG

-979 KDATVGE
+979 KDATIDE

-1024 AADNLEVGEGEIKF
+1024 AADNLEAGEGEIKF
-1038 VGNYENGKQLA
+1038 VGNYENGKQLT
-1049 EGDYFIDANRN
+1049 EGNYFIDANHN

-1126 NATNLNGLA
+1126 NATSLNGLA

>member
-1 MRPKNLRIFFSMALA
+1 MKPKNLRILFSMALA

-36 YLLYNVGAQKY
+36 FLLYNVGAQKY
-47 LCPGN
+47 LCPAN
-52 AWGTHASLGKVGMM
+52 AWGTHASLGEVGMM
-66 VELMPQGDGTYHV
+66 VELLPQDDGTYRV
-79 STKPYYN
+79 STEPYYKVSN
-86 EDKFLSDAAW
+86 NWLG
-96 TDNNAAPYSFEKV
+96 DNGYVDNHGNGTYSFQKV
-109 EGAEEP
+109 EGAEVP
-115 TYKLVCKSNT
+115 TYKLVCGSNT

-130 KGTDLSFDA
+130 TGTDLTLDA
-139 NGPAAGS
+139 NAPAEGS
-146 EVNGQ
+146 DANAQ
-151 WRLIKIGTEDATEE
+151 WRLVKIGTEDASENN
-165 KPQDVSYLITN
+165 PLDMSYLITN
-176 PDFDIR
+176 PDFDAR

-187 LGALKGWVGEPAPNN
+187 LGAVKGWNGSPGADSRHYV
-202 SCAERFDM
+202 SCAEKYNTD
-210 NFDVYQVKTGLP
+210 FDVYQEKTGLP
-222 NGKYR
+222 NGRYR
-227 VSCQGFYRAGG
+227 LSCQGFYRAGG
-238 HDSGN
+238 GDSKDKD
-243 ETQNAFLY
+243 TKNAILY
-251 ANDNE
+251 ANAEE
-256 TPLLNILAEK
+256 TPLMNILEEEGNYSK
-266 DNFSTE
+266 
-272 YVGEK
+272 K
-277 NKSGEPNTMEEAQNY
+277 PNTMLEAQES
-292 FSAGFYKNNSV
+292 FSAGLYKKNSV

-310 TLRFGIK
+310 TLRFGVK
-317 KSKQIAADWT
+317 KSKLIGADWT
-327 IFDTFRLEYLGKV
+327 IFDTFRLEYLGEV

-352 LQNEGN
+352 LQDEGT
-358 ALLQDEAYA
+358 ALLQDDAYA
-367 IVKDTKEYVALQ
+367 IVKGTEEYVALQ
-379 SVIAKTATAENLA
+379 NVIAKEATAENLA
-392 ELKAEYNSAK
+392 ELKAEYYSAK

-415 DAAYDAEKKVL
+415 DAAYAVEKTVL
-426 GGLGIAEQ
+426 EGLGIADQ
-434 FANRPNTAAEAAKGA
+434 FATRPNTAAEAAKGA
-449 QTMNVA
+449 QAMNVA
-455 EYEAVVKDYTTDIK
+455 EYNAVVKDYTTDIK

-498 SNGKGWNANSWSMSA
+498 SDGKGWNANSWSMSA
-513 SQKITLPAG
+513 SQEITLPAG

-542 KNGETSLGEV
+542 KNGDTSLGEV

-592 FTLTEKTTITISI
+592 FTLTEETTITISI

-633 VAYNQAIEAANAAL
+633 VAYNQAVEAANAAL
-647 ANEANQVVTGEEKT
+647 TNEANQVVTGEERT
-661 KLEDAIGADKGT
+661 KLNEAIAADKGT

-683 ALKAATET
+683 AVKAATET

-706 AMKLDFAY
+706 TMELDFAY
-714 ASAEKKT
+714 ASAEKKA
-721 AFAKALQVE
+721 AFDEALLVE

-760 GVEGAE
+760 GVEGAV

-775 NFADKLN
+775 NFADQLN
-782 GWSSSQNDGGNLQTL
+782 GWSSSQNGGNLQTL
-797 NTESWTTSEGVTGT
+797 SGESWTTSDGADKT
-811 PYYDYWNGSANN
+811 PYYDYYNGSANN
-823 QHAYQNVSGLK
+823 QHAYQNVSGLE

-958 FAVSKKQIAAQFGEG
+958 FAVSKEQIAAQFGEG

-995 VEEMQANVP
+995 IEEIQANVP

-1024 AADNLEVGEGEIKF
+1024 VADNLEAGEGEIKF
-1038 VGNYENGKQLA
+1038 VGNYENGKQLT

-1126 NATNLNGLA
+1126 NATSLSGLA

>member
-1 MRPKNLRIFFSMALA
+1 MKPKNLRILFSMALA

-36 YLLYNVGAQKY
+36 FLLYNVGAKQY

-52 AWGTHASLGKVGMM
+52 AWGTHASVGNVGMM
-66 VELMPQGDGTYHV
+66 VELVPQNDGTYRV

-86 EDKFLSDAAW
+86 SDLCLGDNAYV
-96 TDNNAAPYSFEKV
+96 DNNGKGTYSFEKV
-109 EGAEEP
+109 EGVEEP

-146 EVNGQ
+146 EANGQ

-176 PDFDIR
+176 PDFDIIRNENGNKRHLR
-182 GNQNG
+182 G
-187 LGALKGWVGEPAPNN
+187 WEGEPTANN
-202 SCAERFDM
+202 SCAERYNM
-210 NFDVYQVKTGLP
+210 NFDVYQEKTGLP
-222 NGKYR
+222 NGRYR
-227 VSCQGFYRAGG
+227 LSCQGFYRAGG
-238 HDSGN
+238 GDSKDKD
-243 ETQNAFLY
+243 TKNAILY
-251 ANDNE
+251 ANAEE
-256 TPLLNILAEK
+256 TPLMNILEEEGNYSVK
-266 DNFSTE
+266 
-272 YVGEK
+272 
-277 NKSGEPNTMEEAQNY
+277 PNNMAQAQES
-292 FSAGFYKNNSV
+292 FSAGLYKNNSV

-317 KSKQIAADWT
+317 KSKQITADWT
-327 IFDTFRLEYLGKV
+327 IFDTFRLEYLGEV

-352 LQNEGN
+352 LQDEGT
-358 ALLQDEAYA
+358 ALLQENSDMAE
-367 IVKDTKEYVALQ
+367 TEEYKVLQ
-379 SVIAKTATAENLA
+379 NVIAKEATAENLA
-392 ELKAEYNSAK
+392 ELKAEYYSAK

-415 DAAYDAEKKVL
+415 DAAYAAEKTVL
-426 GGLGIAEQ
+426 EGLGIADQ
-434 FANRPNTAAEAAKGA
+434 FATRPNTAAEAAKGA

-513 SQKITLPAG
+513 SQEITLPAG

-633 VAYNQAIEAANAAL
+633 VAYNQAVDAANAAL
-647 ANEANQVVTGEEKT
+647 NNEANQVVTGEEKANL
-661 KLEDAIGADKGT
+661 KAAIAADKGT
-673 TVESIDAATA
+673 TVGSIDAATA
-683 ALKAATET
+683 AVKAATET
-691 YVAAVASYQA
+691 YVAAVPSYQA

-706 AMKLDFAY
+706 TMELDFAY

-721 AFAKALQVE
+721 AFAEALQVE

-760 GVEGAE
+760 GVEGAV

-775 NFADKLN
+775 NFTDKLN
-782 GWSSSQNDGGNLQTL
+782 GWSSSQNGGNLQTL
-797 NTESWTTSEGVTGT
+797 SGESWTTSEGVTET

-823 QHAYQNVSGLK
+823 QHAYQNVSGLQ

-958 FAVSKKQIAAQFGEG
+958 FAVNKEQIAAQFGEG

-979 KDATVGE
+979 KDATIDE

-1010 QAGNTYTFQGVAIK
+1010 QAGNTYTFKGVAIK
-1024 AADNLEVGEGEIKF
+1024 AADNLEAGEGEIKF

-1126 NATNLNGLA
+1126 NATSLSGLA

>member
-1 MRPKNLRIFFSMALA
+1 MRPKNLRILFSMALA

-36 YLLYNVGAQKY
+36 FLLYNVGAKQY

-52 AWGTHASLGKVGMM
+52 AWGTHASVGNVGMM
-66 VELMPQGDGTYHV
+66 VELVPQNDGTYRV

-86 EDKFLSDAAW
+86 SDLCLG
-96 TDNNAAPYSFEKV
+96 DNAYVDNTGKGTYSFEKV
-109 EGAEEP
+109 EGVEEP

-146 EVNGQ
+146 EANGQ

-176 PDFDIR
+176 PDFDIIRDENGNKRHLR
-182 GNQNG
+182 G
-187 LGALKGWVGEPAPNN
+187 WEGEPTANN
-202 SCAERFDM
+202 SCAEKY
-210 NFDVYQVKTGLP
+210 NTTFDVYQEKTGLP

-238 HDSGN
+238 GN
-243 ETQNAFLY
+243 SKDKDTKNAVLY
-251 ANDNE
+251 ANDNQ
-256 TPLLNILAEK
+256 TPLMNILEEEGNYSVK
-266 DNFSTE
+266 
-272 YVGEK
+272 
-277 NKSGEPNTMEEAQNY
+277 PNNMAQAQES
-292 FSAGFYKNNSV
+292 FSAGLYKNNSV

-327 IFDTFRLEYLGKV
+327 IFDTFRLEYLGEV

-352 LQNEGN
+352 LQDEGT

-367 IVKDTKEYVALQ
+367 IVKGTDEYVALQ
-379 SVIAKTATAENLA
+379 NVIAKEATAENLA
-392 ELKAEYNSAK
+392 ELKAEYYSAK

-415 DAAYDAEKKVL
+415 DAAYAAEKKVL
-426 GGLGIAEQ
+426 EGLGIAEQ

-513 SQKITLPAG
+513 SQEITLPAG

-592 FTLTEKTTITISI
+592 FTLTEETTITISI

-633 VAYNQAIEAANAAL
+633 VAYNQAFEAAKAAL

-661 KLEDAIGADKGT
+661 KLEDAIAADKGT
-673 TVESIDAATA
+673 TVGSIDAATA
-683 ALKAATET
+683 AVKAATET
-691 YVAAVASYQA
+691 YVAAVPSYQA

-706 AMKLDFAY
+706 TMELNFAY
-714 ASAEKKT
+714 ASAEKKA

-730 AATSAKDATDKTNAI
+730 AATSAKDATDKTNVI
-745 YTAARAYAESNGKAE
+745 YTAARAYAESNGMAE
-760 GVEGAE
+760 GVEGAV

-782 GWSSSQNDGGNLQTL
+782 GWSSSQNGGNLQTL
-797 NTESWTTSEGVTGT
+797 SGESWTTSEGVTET

-823 QHAYQNVSGLK
+823 QHAYQNVSGLQ

-1004 YLIKPA
+1004 YLIKPT
-1010 QAGNTYTFQGVAIK
+1010 QAGNTYTFEGVAIK
-1024 AADNLEVGEGEIKF
+1024 AADNLEAGEGEIKF
-1038 VGNYENGKQLA
+1038 VGNYENGKQLTA
-1049 EGDYFIDANRN
+1049 GNYFIDANRN

-1082 AAPAKAMF
+1082 SAPAKAMF

-1126 NATNLNGLA
+1126 NATSLSGLA

>member
-1 MRPKNLRIFFSMALA
+1 MKPKNLRILFSMALA

-36 YLLYNVGAQKY
+36 FLLYNVGAKQY

-52 AWGTHASLGKVGMM
+52 AWGTHASVGNVGMM
-66 VELMPQGDGTYHV
+66 VELVPQNDGTYRV

-86 EDKFLSDAAW
+86 SDLCLGDNAYV
-96 TDNNAAPYSFEKV
+96 DNNGKGTYSFEKV
-109 EGAEEP
+109 EGVEEP

-146 EVNGQ
+146 EANGQ

-176 PDFDIR
+176 PDFDIIRNENGNKRHLR
-182 GNQNG
+182 G
-187 LGALKGWVGEPAPNN
+187 WEGEPTANN
-202 SCAERFDM
+202 SCAERYNM
-210 NFDVYQVKTGLP
+210 NFDVYQVKTALP

-238 HDSGN
+238 GDSKDKD
-243 ETQNAFLY
+243 TKNAILY
-251 ANDNE
+251 ANAEE
-256 TPLLNILAEK
+256 TPLMNILEEEGNYSVK
-266 DNFSTE
+266 
-272 YVGEK
+272 
-277 NKSGEPNTMEEAQNY
+277 PNNMAQAQES
-292 FSAGFYKNNSV
+292 FSAGLYKNNSV

-327 IFDTFRLEYLGKV
+327 IFDTFRLEYLGEV
-340 DLNAAAV
+340 DLNAAAA

-352 LQNEGN
+352 LQDEGN
-358 ALLQDEAYA
+358 ALLQDPAYA
-367 IVKDTKEYVALQ
+367 IVKDTKEYEALQ
-379 SVIAKTATAENLA
+379 TVIKKTATADNLA

-402 NAFVDLKVSYEAW
+402 NAFVDLKVSYDAW
-415 DAAYDAEKKVL
+415 DAAYGAEKNVL
-426 GGLGIAEQ
+426 EGLGIADQ
-434 FANRPNTAAEAAKGA
+434 FKTRPTAAADAAKGA

-455 EYEAVVKDYTTDIK
+455 EYEAVVKDYTTAIK

-498 SNGKGWNANSWSMSA
+498 SDGKGWNADNWSMSA
-513 SQKITLPAG
+513 SQEITLPAG
-522 DYVFKAAGRK
+522 EYVFKAAGRK

-542 KNGETSLGEV
+542 KNGETALGEV

-592 FTLTEKTTITISI
+592 FTLTEETTITISI

-633 VAYNQAIEAANAAL
+633 VAYKQAVDAANAAL
-647 ANEANQVVTGEEKT
+647 NNEANQVVTGEE
-661 KLEDAIGADKGT
+661 LANLNAAIAADKGT
-673 TVESIDAATA
+673 TVGSIDAATA

-706 AMKLDFAY
+706 TMKLDFTY
-714 ASAEKKT
+714 ASAEKKD

-760 GVEGAE
+760 GVEGAV

-782 GWSSSQNDGGNLQTL
+782 GWSSSQNGGNLQTL
-797 NTESWTTSEGVTGT
+797 NTESWTTSEGVNNT

-823 QHAYQNVSGLK
+823 QHAYQNVSGLQ

-979 KDATVGE
+979 KDATIDE

-1024 AADNLEVGEGEIKF
+1024 AADNLEAGEGEIKF
-1038 VGNYENGKQLA
+1038 VGNYENGKQLT
-1049 EGDYFIDANRN
+1049 EGNYFIDANHN

>member
-1 MRPKNLRIFFSMALA
+1 MKPKNLRILFSMALA

-52 AWGTHASLGKVGMM
+52 AWGTHASLGEVGMM
-66 VELMPQGDGTYHV
+66 VELLPQDDGTYRV
-79 STKPYYN
+79 STEPYYKVSN
-86 EDKFLSDAAW
+86 NWLG
-96 TDNNAAPYSFEKV
+96 DNGYVDNHGNGTYSFQKIEGV
-109 EGAEEP
+109 EVP
-115 TYKLVCKSNT
+115 TYKLVCGSNT

-130 KGTDLSFDA
+130 TGTDLTLDA
-139 NGPAAGS
+139 NAPAEGS
-146 EVNGQ
+146 DANAQ
-151 WRLIKIGTEDATEE
+151 WRLVKIGTEDASENN
-165 KPQDVSYLITN
+165 PLDMSYLITN
-176 PDFDIR
+176 PDFDAR

-187 LGALKGWVGEPAPNN
+187 LGAVKGWNGEPGADTRHYV
-202 SCAERFDM
+202 SCAEKYNTD
-210 NFDVYQVKTGLP
+210 FDVYQEKTGLP

-227 VSCQGFYRAGG
+227 LSCQGFYRGKNNPA
-238 HDSGN
+238 DK
-243 ETQNAFLY
+243 NAILY
-251 ANDNE
+251 ANDEE
-256 TPLLNILAEK
+256 TPLMNILEEEGNYAVK
-266 DNFSTE
+266 
-272 YVGEK
+272 
-277 NKSGEPNTMEEAQNY
+277 PNSMSQAQDC
-292 FSAGFYKNNSV
+292 FSAGLYKDNSLI
-303 EVTVVDG
+303 VTVVDG
-310 TLRFGIK
+310 TLRFGVK
-317 KSKQIAADWT
+317 KTAKVAGDWA

-347 AEFKV
+347 AEFLK
-352 LQNEGN
+352 LKEEGEM
-358 ALLQDEAYA
+358 LLQENSDMAE
-367 IVKDTKEYVALQ
+367 TEEYKALQ
-379 SVIAKTATAENLA
+379 IVIAKDATAENLA
-392 ELKAEYNSAK
+392 ELKAEYYSAK

-415 DAAYDAEKKVL
+415 DAAYAAEKTVL
-426 GGLGIAEQ
+426 EGLGIADQ
-434 FANRPNTAAEAAKGA
+434 FATRPNTAAEAAKGA
-449 QTMNVA
+449 QAMNVA
-455 EYEAVVKDYTTDIK
+455 EYDAVVKDYTTAIK
-469 LGDWITSGAA
+469 LGNWTTSGAA

-513 SQKITLPAG
+513 SQEITLPAG

-566 DGTASFEGASYACK
+566 DGTASFEGGNYANSNK
-580 NEGYGWQWRFVP
+580 GYGWQWRFVP
-592 FTLTEKTTITISI
+592 FTLTEETTITISI

-633 VAYNQAIEAANAAL
+633 VAYNQAVDAANAAL
-647 ANEANQVVTGEEKT
+647 TNEANQVVTGEERT
-661 KLEDAIGADKGT
+661 KLNEAIAADKGT

-683 ALKAATET
+683 AVKAATET

-714 ASAEKKT
+714 ASAEKKA
-721 AFAKALQVE
+721 AFAEALQVE

-760 GVEGAE
+760 GVKGAV

-775 NFADKLN
+775 NFADQLN
-782 GWSSSQNDGGNLQTL
+782 GWSSSQNGGNLQTL
-797 NTESWTTSEGVTGT
+797 KGESWTTSEGVTET
-811 PYYDYWNGSANN
+811 PYYDYYNGSANN
-823 QHAYQNVSGLK
+823 QHAYQNVSGLQ

-958 FAVSKKQIAAQFGEG
+958 FAVSKEQIAAQFGEG

-979 KDATVGE
+979 KDATIDE

-1004 YLIKPA
+1004 YLIKPTL
-1010 QAGNTYTFQGVAIK
+1010 AGSTYTFEGVAIK
-1024 AADNLEVGEGEIKF
+1024 AADNLEAGEGEIKF

-1090 FSIRGNSGETT
+1090 FSIRGNGGETT

>member
-1 MRPKNLRIFFSMALA
+1 MKPKNLRILFSMALA

-36 YLLYNVGAQKY
+36 FLLYNVGAKQY

-52 AWGTHASLGKVGMM
+52 AWGTHASVGNVGMM
-66 VELMPQGDGTYHV
+66 VELVPQNDGTYRV
-79 STKPYYN
+79 STEPYYKVSN
-86 EDKFLSDAAW
+86 NWLGDDGYV
-96 TDNNAAPYSFEKV
+96 DNRGKGTYSFQKIEGV
-109 EGAEEP
+109 EVP
-115 TYKLVCKSNT
+115 TYKLVCGSNT

-130 KGTDLSFDA
+130 TGTDLTLDA
-139 NGPAAGS
+139 NAPAEGS
-146 EVNGQ
+146 EANAQ
-151 WRLIKIGTEDATEE
+151 WRLVKIGTEDASENN
-165 KPQDVSYLITN
+165 PLDMSYLITN
-176 PDFDIR
+176 PDFDAR

-187 LGALKGWVGEPAPNN
+187 LGAVKGWNGSPGADGRHYV
-202 SCAERFDM
+202 SCAEKYNTD
-210 NFDVYQVKTGLP
+210 FDVYQEKTGLP
-222 NGKYR
+222 NGRYR
-227 VSCQGFYRAGG
+227 LSCQGFYRAGG
-238 HDSGN
+238 GDSKDKD
-243 ETQNAFLY
+243 TKNAILY
-251 ANDNE
+251 ANAEE
-256 TPLLNILAEK
+256 TPLMNILEEEGK
-266 DNFSTE
+266 YS
-272 YVGEK
+272 VK
-277 NKSGEPNTMEEAQNY
+277 PNNMAQAQES
-292 FSAGFYKNNSV
+292 FSAGLYKNNSV

-327 IFDTFRLEYLGKV
+327 IFDTFRLEYLGEV

-352 LQNEGN
+352 LQDEGT

-367 IVKDTKEYVALQ
+367 IVKGTDEYVALQ
-379 SVIAKTATAENLA
+379 NVIAKKATAENLA
-392 ELKAEYNSAK
+392 ELKAEYYSAK

-415 DAAYDAEKKVL
+415 DAAYAAEKTVL
-426 GGLGIAEQ
+426 EGLGIAEQ

-455 EYEAVVKDYTTDIK
+455 EYDAVVKDYTTDIK

-479 NFNNEHWSGKV
+479 NFNNEHWSGNK

-498 SNGKGWNANSWSMSA
+498 SDGKGWNADNWSMSA
-513 SQKITLPAG
+513 SQEITLPAG
-522 DYVFKAAGRK
+522 EYVFKAAGRK

-592 FTLTEKTTITISI
+592 FTLTEETTITISI

-633 VAYNQAIEAANAAL
+633 VAYNQAIEAAYAAL

-683 ALKAATET
+683 AVKAATET
-691 YVAAVASYQA
+691 YVAAVPSYQA

-706 AMKLDFAY
+706 TMELNFVY

-730 AATSAKDATDKTNAI
+730 AATSAKDATDKTNVI
-745 YTAARAYAESNGKAE
+745 YTAARAYAESNGMAE
-760 GVEGAE
+760 GVEGAV

-782 GWSSSQNDGGNLQTL
+782 GWSSSQNGGNLQTL
-797 NTESWTTSEGVTGT
+797 SGESWTTSEGVTET

-823 QHAYQNVSGLK
+823 QHAYQNVSGLQ

-908 FGFGDVRLFKVADLD
+908 FGFGDVRLFKAANLD
-923 AITLNENETCTPEAK
+923 AITLNENESCNPKAK

-948 TTHWNSIVLP
+948 TTYWNSIVLP

-979 KDATVGE
+979 KDATIAE

-1010 QAGNTYTFQGVAIK
+1010 KAGNTYTFQGVAIK
-1024 AADNLEVGEGEIKF
+1024 AADNLEAGEGEIKF

-1049 EGDYFIDANRN
+1049 KGDYFIDANRN

-1126 NATNLNGLA
+1126 NATSLNGLA

>member
-1 MRPKNLRIFFSMALA
+1 MKPKNLRILFSMALA

-36 YLLYNVGAQKY
+36 FLLYNVGAQKY
-47 LCPGN
+47 LCPAN
-52 AWGTHASLGKVGMM
+52 AWGTHASLGEVGMM
-66 VELMPQGDGTYHV
+66 VELLPQDNGTYRV
-79 STKPYYN
+79 STEPYYKVSN
-86 EDKFLSDAAW
+86 NWLG
-96 TDNNAAPYSFEKV
+96 DNGYVDNHGNGTYSFQKV
-109 EGAEEP
+109 EGAEVP
-115 TYKLVCKSNT
+115 TYKLVCGSNT

-130 KGTDLSFDA
+130 TGTDLTLDA
-139 NGPAAGS
+139 NAPAEGS
-146 EVNGQ
+146 EANAQ
-151 WRLIKIGTEDATEE
+151 WRLIKIGTEDASEGN
-165 KPQDVSYLITN
+165 PQDMSYLITN
-176 PDFDIR
+176 PDFDAR

-187 LGALKGWVGEPAPNN
+187 LGAVKGWNGSPGADGKHYV
-202 SCAERFDM
+202 SCAEKYNTD
-210 NFDVYQVKTGLP
+210 FDVYQEKTGLP

-227 VSCQGFYRAGG
+227 LSCQGFYRGKNNPA
-238 HDSGN
+238 DK
-243 ETQNAFLY
+243 NAILY
-251 ANDNE
+251 ANDEE
-256 TPLLNILAEK
+256 TPLMNILEEEGNYAVK
-266 DNFSTE
+266 
-272 YVGEK
+272 
-277 NKSGEPNTMEEAQNY
+277 PNSMSQAQDC
-292 FSAGFYKNNSV
+292 FSAGLYKDNSLI
-303 EVTVVDG
+303 VTVVDG
-310 TLRFGIK
+310 TLRFGVK
-317 KSKQIAADWT
+317 KTVKVTGDWA

-340 DLNAAAV
+340 DLNAAAI
-347 AEFKV
+347 AEFQKLKEEGETH
-352 LQNEGN
+352 LQENSDMAET
-358 ALLQDEAYA
+358 E
-367 IVKDTKEYVALQ
+367 EYKALQ
-379 SVIAKTATAENLA
+379 IVIAKDATAENLA
-392 ELKAEYNSAK
+392 ELKAEYYSAK

-415 DAAYDAEKKVL
+415 DAAYAAEKTVL
-426 GGLGIAEQ
+426 DGLGIADQ
-434 FANRPNTAAEAAKGA
+434 FASRPNTAAEAAKGA

-455 EYEAVVKDYTTDIK
+455 EYDAVVKDYTTAIK
-469 LGDWITSGAA
+469 LGNWTTSGAA

-498 SNGKGWNANSWSMSA
+498 SNGKGWNADNWSMSA
-513 SQKITLPAG
+513 SQEITLPAG

-592 FTLTEKTTITISI
+592 FTLTEETTITISI

-633 VAYNQAIEAANAAL
+633 VAYNQAVDAANAAL
-647 ANEANQVVTGEEKT
+647 NNEANQVVTGEECT
-661 KLEDAIGADKGT
+661 KLNEAIAADKGT

-683 ALKAATET
+683 AVKAATET

-706 AMKLDFAY
+706 TMELDFAY

-721 AFAKALQVE
+721 AFAEALQVE
-730 AATSAKDATDKTNAI
+730 AATSAKDAIDKTNAI
-745 YTAARAYAESNGKAE
+745 YTAARAYAESNGMAE
-760 GVEGAE
+760 GVEGAV

-775 NFADKLN
+775 NFADQLN
-782 GWSSSQNDGGNLQTL
+782 GWSSSQNGGNLQTL
-797 NTESWTTSEGVTGT
+797 SGESWTTSEGVTET
-811 PYYDYWNGSANN
+811 PYYDYYNGSANN
-823 QHAYQNVSGLK
+823 QHAYQNVSGLE

-908 FGFGDVRLFKVADLD
+908 FGFGDVRLFKVANLD

-1010 QAGNTYTFQGVAIK
+1010 QAGNTYTFEGVAIK
-1024 AADNLEVGEGEIKF
+1024 PADNLEAGEGEIKF

-1082 AAPAKAMF
+1082 SAPAKAMF

-1126 NATNLNGLA
+1126 NATSLSGLA

>member
-1 MRPKNLRIFFSMALA
+1 MKPKNLRILFSMALA

-36 YLLYNVGAQKY
+36 FLLYNVGAKQY

-52 AWGTHASLGKVGMM
+52 AWGTHASVGNVGMM
-66 VELMPQGDGTYHV
+66 VELVPQNDGTYRV

-86 EDKFLSDAAW
+86 SDLCLGDNAYV
-96 TDNNAAPYSFEKV
+96 DNNGKGTYSFEKV
-109 EGAEEP
+109 EGVEEP
-115 TYKLVCKSNT
+115 TYKLFCKSNT

-146 EVNGQ
+146 EANGQ

-176 PDFDIR
+176 PDFDIIRNENGNKRHLR
-182 GNQNG
+182 G
-187 LGALKGWVGEPAPNN
+187 WEGEPTANN
-202 SCAERFDM
+202 SCAERYNM
-210 NFDVYQVKTGLP
+210 NFDVYQVKTALP

-238 HDSGN
+238 GDSKDKD
-243 ETQNAFLY
+243 TKNAILY
-251 ANDNE
+251 ANAEE
-256 TPLLNILAEK
+256 TPLMNILEEEGNYSVK
-266 DNFSTE
+266 PDNM
-272 YVGEK
+272 VQ
-277 NKSGEPNTMEEAQNY
+277 AQES
-292 FSAGFYKNNSV
+292 FSAGLYKNNSV

-317 KSKQIAADWT
+317 KSKQITADWT
-327 IFDTFRLEYLGKV
+327 IFDTFRLEYLGEV

-352 LQNEGN
+352 LQDEGT
-358 ALLQDEAYA
+358 ALLQENSDMAE
-367 IVKDTKEYVALQ
+367 TEEYKVLQ
-379 SVIAKTATAENLA
+379 NVIAKEATAENLA
-392 ELKAEYNSAK
+392 ELKAEYYSAK
-402 NAFVDLKVSYEAW
+402 NAFVDLKVSYDAW
-415 DAAYDAEKKVL
+415 DAAYGAEKNVL
-426 GGLGIAEQ
+426 EGLGIADQ
-434 FANRPNTAAEAAKGA
+434 FKTRPTAAADAAKGA

-455 EYEAVVKDYTTDIK
+455 EYEAVVKDYTTAIK

-498 SNGKGWNANSWSMSA
+498 SDGKGWNADNWSMSA
-513 SQKITLPAG
+513 SQEITLPAG
-522 DYVFKAAGRK
+522 EYVFKAAGRK

-542 KNGETSLGEV
+542 KNGETALGEV

-592 FTLTEKTTITISI
+592 FTLTEETTITISI

-633 VAYNQAIEAANAAL
+633 VAYKQAVDAANAAL
-647 ANEANQVVTGEEKT
+647 NNEANQVVTGEE
-661 KLEDAIGADKGT
+661 LANLNAAIAADKGT
-673 TVESIDAATA
+673 TVGSIDAATA

-706 AMKLDFAY
+706 TMKLDFTY
-714 ASAEKKT
+714 ASAEKKD

-760 GVEGAE
+760 GVEGAV

-782 GWSSSQNDGGNLQTL
+782 GWSSSQNGGNLQTL
-797 NTESWTTSEGVTGT
+797 NTESWTTSEGVNNT

-823 QHAYQNVSGLK
+823 QHAYQNVSGLQ

-979 KDATVGE
+979 KDATIDE

-1024 AADNLEVGEGEIKF
+1024 AADNLEAGEGEIKF
-1038 VGNYENGKQLA
+1038 VGNYENGKQLTK
-1049 EGDYFIDANRN
+1049 GDYFIDANHN
-1060 LFYSANGTETMK
+1060 KFYSANGTETMK

-1090 FSIRGNSGETT
+1090 FSIHGNSGETT

>member
-1 MRPKNLRIFFSMALA
+1 MKPKNLRILFSMALA
-16 LGLSAQSYGS
+16 LRLSAQSYGS

-52 AWGTHASLGKVGMM
+52 AWGTHASLGEVGMM
-66 VELMPQGDGTYHV
+66 VELLPQDDGTYRV
-79 STKPYYN
+79 STEPYYKVSN
-86 EDKFLSDAAW
+86 NWLGVDGYV
-96 TDNNAAPYSFEKV
+96 DNHGNGTYSFQKIEGV
-109 EGAEEP
+109 EVP
-115 TYKLVCKSNT
+115 TYKLVCGSNT

-130 KGTDLSFDA
+130 TGTDLTLDA
-139 NGPAAGS
+139 NAPAEGS
-146 EVNGQ
+146 EANAQ
-151 WRLIKIGTEDATEE
+151 WRLVKIGTEDATEE
-165 KPQDVSYLITN
+165 KPQDMSYLITN
-176 PDFDIR
+176 PDFDAR

-187 LGALKGWVGEPAPNN
+187 LGAVKGWNGSPGADGRHYV
-202 SCAERFDM
+202 SCAEKYNTD
-210 NFDVYQVKTGLP
+210 FDVYQEKTGLP
-222 NGKYR
+222 NGRYR
-227 VSCQGFYRAGG
+227 LSCQGFYRAGG
-238 HDSGN
+238 GDSKDKD
-243 ETQNAFLY
+243 TKNAILY
-251 ANDNE
+251 ANAEE
-256 TPLLNILAEK
+256 TPLMNILEEEGK
-266 DNFSTE
+266 YS
-272 YVGEK
+272 VK
-277 NKSGEPNTMEEAQNY
+277 PNNMAQAQES
-292 FSAGFYKNNSV
+292 FSAGLYKNNSV

-327 IFDTFRLEYLGKV
+327 IFDTFRLEYLGEV

-352 LQNEGN
+352 LQDEGT

-367 IVKDTKEYVALQ
+367 IVKGTDEYVALQ
-379 SVIAKTATAENLA
+379 NVIAKKATAENLA
-392 ELKAEYNSAK
+392 ELKAEYYSAK

-415 DAAYDAEKKVL
+415 DAAYAAEKTVL
-426 GGLGIAEQ
+426 EGLGIAEQ

-455 EYEAVVKDYTTDIK
+455 EYDAVVKDYTTDIK

-479 NFNNEHWSGKV
+479 NFNNEHWSGNK

-498 SNGKGWNANSWSMSA
+498 SDGKGWNADNWSMSA
-513 SQKITLPAG
+513 SQEITLPAG
-522 DYVFKAAGRK
+522 EYVFKAAGRK

-592 FTLTEKTTITISI
+592 FTLTEETTITISI

-683 ALKAATET
+683 AVKAATET

-706 AMKLDFAY
+706 TMELDFAY
-714 ASAEKKT
+714 ASAEKKA
-721 AFAKALQVE
+721 AFAEALQVE
-730 AATSAKDATDKTNAI
+730 AATSAKDATDKTNVI

-760 GVEGAE
+760 GVEGAV

-782 GWSSSQNDGGNLQTL
+782 GWSSSQNGGNLQTL
-797 NTESWTTSEGVTGT
+797 SGESWTTSEGVTET

-823 QHAYQNVSGLK
+823 QHAYQNVSGLQ

-958 FAVSKKQIAAQFGEG
+958 FAVSKEQIAAQFGEG
-973 TVVAAY
+973 TEVAAY
-979 KDATVGE
+979 KDATIDE

-1024 AADNLEVGEGEIKF
+1024 AADNLEAGEGEIKF

-1049 EGDYFIDANRN
+1049 KGDYFIDANRN

>member
-1 MRPKNLRIFFSMALA
+1 MKPKNLRILFSMALA

-36 YLLYNVGAQKY
+36 FLLYNVGAKQY

-52 AWGTHASLGKVGMM
+52 AWGTHASVGNVGMM
-66 VELMPQGDGTYHV
+66 VELVPQNDGTYRV

-86 EDKFLSDAAW
+86 SDLCLGDNAYV
-96 TDNNAAPYSFEKV
+96 DNNGKGTYSFEKV
-109 EGAEEP
+109 EGVEEP

-146 EVNGQ
+146 EANGQ

-176 PDFDIR
+176 PDFDIIRNENGNKRHLR
-182 GNQNG
+182 G
-187 LGALKGWVGEPAPNN
+187 WEGEPTANN
-202 SCAERFDM
+202 SCAEKY
-210 NFDVYQVKTGLP
+210 NTTFDVYQEKTGLP

-238 HDSGN
+238 GDSKDKD
-243 ETQNAFLY
+243 TKNAVLY

-256 TPLLNILAEK
+256 TPLMNILEEEGNYSVK
-266 DNFSTE
+266 
-272 YVGEK
+272 
-277 NKSGEPNTMEEAQNY
+277 PNNMAQAQES
-292 FSAGFYKNNSV
+292 FSAGLYKNNSV
-303 EVTVVDG
+303 EVTVVNG

-327 IFDTFRLEYLGKV
+327 IFDTFRLEYLGEV

-352 LQNEGN
+352 LQDEGD
-358 ALLQDEAYA
+358 ALLQENSDMAE
-367 IVKDTKEYVALQ
+367 TEEYKVLQ
-379 SVIAKTATAENLA
+379 NVIAKTATAENLA
-392 ELKAEYNSAK
+392 ELKAEYYSAK

-415 DAAYDAEKKVL
+415 DAAYAAEKTVL
-426 GGLGIAEQ
+426 EGLGISEQ

-498 SNGKGWNANSWSMSA
+498 SDGKGWNANSWSMSA
-513 SQKITLPAG
+513 SQEITLPAG
-522 DYVFKAAGRK
+522 EYVFKAAGRK

-542 KNGETSLGEV
+542 KNGEVSLGEV
-552 VNFPSGNRGRGIAT
+552 VNFPSGNTGSGIAT
-566 DGTASFEGASYACK
+566 DGTASFEGGNYANSNK
-580 NEGYGWQWRFVP
+580 GYGWQWRFVP
-592 FTLTEKTTITISI
+592 FTLTEETTITISI

-633 VAYNQAIEAANAAL
+633 VAYNQAVDAANAAL
-647 ANEANQVVTGEEKT
+647 NNEANQVVTGEEKANL
-661 KLEDAIGADKGT
+661 KAAIAADKGT

-683 ALKAATET
+683 AVKAATET

-706 AMKLDFAY
+706 TMELDFAY
-714 ASAEKKT
+714 ASAEKKA
-721 AFAKALQVE
+721 AFAEALQVE

-760 GVEGAE
+760 GVKGAV

-782 GWSSSQNDGGNLQTL
+782 GWSSSQNGGNLQTL
-797 NTESWTTSEGVTGT
+797 SGESWTTSEGVNNT

-823 QHAYQNVSGLK
+823 QHAYQNVSGLQ

-958 FAVSKKQIAAQFGEG
+958 FAVSKEQIAAQFGEG

-979 KDATVGE
+979 KDATIDE

-1024 AADNLEVGEGEIKF
+1024 PADNLEAGEGEIKF
-1038 VGNYENGKQLA
+1038 VGNYENGKQLT
-1049 EGDYFIDANRN
+1049 EGNYFIDANRN

>member
-1 MRPKNLRIFFSMALA
+1 MKPKNLRILFSMALA

-36 YLLYNVGAQKY
+36 FLLYNVGAKQY

-52 AWGTHASLGKVGMM
+52 AWGTHASLGEVGMM
-66 VELMPQGDGTYHV
+66 VELLPQDDGTYRV
-79 STKPYYN
+79 STEPYYKVSN
-86 EDKFLSDAAW
+86 NWLG
-96 TDNNAAPYSFEKV
+96 DNGYVDNHGNGTYSFQKIEGV
-109 EGAEEP
+109 EVP
-115 TYKLVCKSNT
+115 TYKLVCGSNT

-130 KGTDLSFDA
+130 TGTDLTLDA
-139 NGPAAGS
+139 NAPAEGS
-146 EVNGQ
+146 EANAQ
-151 WRLIKIGTEDATEE
+151 WRLVKIGTEDATEE

-182 GNQNG
+182 GNANG
-187 LGALKGWVGEPAPNN
+187 LGALKGWVGEPTPNN
-202 SCAERFDM
+202 SCAERYNM
-210 NFDVYQVKTGLP
+210 NFDVYQEKKGLP

-238 HDSGN
+238 GGSTDKD
-243 ETQNAFLY
+243 TKNAVLY

-256 TPLLNILAEK
+256 TPLMNILEEEGNYSVK
-266 DNFSTE
+266 
-272 YVGEK
+272 
-277 NKSGEPNTMEEAQNY
+277 PNNMAQAQES
-292 FSAGFYKNNSV
+292 FSAGLYKNNSV

-327 IFDTFRLEYLGKV
+327 IFDTFRLEYLGEV

-352 LQNEGN
+352 LQDEGT

-367 IVKDTKEYVALQ
+367 IVKDTKEYEALQ
-379 SVIAKTATAENLA
+379 TVIKKTATTDNLA

-415 DAAYDAEKKVL
+415 DAAYAAEKTVL
-426 GGLGIAEQ
+426 EGLGIADQ

-455 EYEAVVKDYTTDIK
+455 EYDAVVKDYTTDIK

-479 NFNNEHWSGKV
+479 NFNNEHWSGNK

-498 SNGKGWNANSWSMSA
+498 SDGKGWNADNWSMSA
-513 SQKITLPAG
+513 SQEITLPAG
-522 DYVFKAAGRK
+522 EYVFKAAGRK

-592 FTLTEKTTITISI
+592 FTLTEETTITISI

-683 ALKAATET
+683 AVKAATET
-691 YVAAVASYQA
+691 YVAAVPSYQA

-706 AMKLDFAY
+706 TMKLDFTY
-714 ASAEKKT
+714 ASAEKKD
-721 AFAKALQVE
+721 AFDKALQVE

-760 GVEGAE
+760 GVVGAV

-782 GWSSSQNDGGNLQTL
+782 GWSSSQNGGNLQTL
-797 NTESWTTSEGVTGT
+797 SGESWTTSEGVTET

-823 QHAYQNVSGLK
+823 QHAYQNVSGLQ

-958 FAVSKKQIAAQFGEG
+958 FAVSKEQIAAQFGEG

-979 KDATVGE
+979 KDATIDE

-1010 QAGNTYTFQGVAIK
+1010 QAGDTYTFEGVAIK
-1024 AADNLEVGEGEIKF
+1024 PADNLEAGEGEIKF

-1082 AAPAKAMF
+1082 AAAAKTMF

-1126 NATNLNGLA
+1126 NATSLSGLA

>member
-1 MRPKNLRIFFSMALA
+1 MKPKNLRILFSMALA

-36 YLLYNVGAQKY
+36 FLLYNVGAKQY

-52 AWGTHASLGKVGMM
+52 AWGTHASVGNVGMM
-66 VELMPQGDGTYHV
+66 VELVPQNDGTYRV

-86 EDKFLSDAAW
+86 SDLCLG
-96 TDNNAAPYSFEKV
+96 DNAYVDNHGKGTYSFEKV
-109 EGAEEP
+109 EGVEEP

-146 EVNGQ
+146 EANGQ

-176 PDFDIR
+176 PDFDIIRNENGNKRHLR
-182 GNQNG
+182 G
-187 LGALKGWVGEPAPNN
+187 WEGEPTANN
-202 SCAERFDM
+202 SCAERYNM
-210 NFDVYQVKTGLP
+210 NFDVYQVKTALP

-238 HDSGN
+238 GDSKDKD
-243 ETQNAFLY
+243 TKNAILY
-251 ANDNE
+251 ANAEE
-256 TPLLNILAEK
+256 TPLMNILEEEGNYSVK
-266 DNFSTE
+266 
-272 YVGEK
+272 
-277 NKSGEPNTMEEAQNY
+277 PNNMAQAQES
-292 FSAGFYKNNSV
+292 FSAGLYKNNSV

-327 IFDTFRLEYLGKV
+327 IFDTFRLEYLGEV
-340 DLNAAAV
+340 DLNAAAA

-352 LQNEGN
+352 LQDEGN
-358 ALLQDEAYA
+358 ALLQDPAYA
-367 IVKDTKEYVALQ
+367 IVKDTKEYEALQ
-379 SVIAKTATAENLA
+379 TVIKKTATADNLA

-402 NAFVDLKVSYEAW
+402 NAFVDLKVSYDAW
-415 DAAYDAEKKVL
+415 DAAYGAEKNVL
-426 GGLGIAEQ
+426 EGLGIADQ
-434 FANRPNTAAEAAKGA
+434 FKTRPTAAADAAKGA

-455 EYEAVVKDYTTDIK
+455 EYEAVVKDYTTAIK

-498 SNGKGWNANSWSMSA
+498 SDGKGWNADNWSMSA
-513 SQKITLPAG
+513 SQEITLPAG
-522 DYVFKAAGRK
+522 EYVFKAAGRK

-542 KNGETSLGEV
+542 KNGETALGEV

-592 FTLTEKTTITISI
+592 FTLTEETTITISI

-633 VAYNQAIEAANAAL
+633 VAYKQAVDAANAAL
-647 ANEANQVVTGEEKT
+647 NNEANQVVTGEE
-661 KLEDAIGADKGT
+661 LANLNAAIAADKGT
-673 TVESIDAATA
+673 TVGSIDAATA

-706 AMKLDFAY
+706 TMKLDFTY
-714 ASAEKKT
+714 ASAEKKD

-760 GVEGAE
+760 GVEGAV

-782 GWSSSQNDGGNLQTL
+782 GWSSSQNGGNLQTL
-797 NTESWTTSEGVTGT
+797 NTESWTTSEGVNNT

-823 QHAYQNVSGLK
+823 QHAYQNVSDLK

-958 FAVSKKQIAAQFGEG
+958 FAVSKEQIAAQFGEG

-979 KDATVGE
+979 KDATIDE

-1010 QAGNTYTFQGVAIK
+1010 QAGNTYTFKGVAIK
-1024 AADNLEVGEGEIKF
+1024 AADNLEAGEGEIKF

-1072 AFRAIFVSTA
+1072 AFRAIFVSTV

>member
-1 MRPKNLRIFFSMALA
+1 MKPKNLRILFSMALA

-36 YLLYNVGAQKY
+36 FLLYNVGAKQY

-52 AWGTHASLGKVGMM
+52 AWGTHASVGNVGMM
-66 VELMPQGDGTYHV
+66 VELVPQNDGTYRV

-86 EDKFLSDAAW
+86 SDLCLG
-96 TDNNAAPYSFEKV
+96 DNAYVDNKGKGTYSFEKV
-109 EGAEEP
+109 EGVEEP

-146 EVNGQ
+146 EANGQ

-176 PDFDIR
+176 PDFDIIRDENGNKRHLR
-182 GNQNG
+182 G
-187 LGALKGWVGEPAPNN
+187 WEGEPTANN
-202 SCAERFDM
+202 SCAERYNM
-210 NFDVYQVKTGLP
+210 NFDVYQVKTALP

-238 HDSGN
+238 GDSKDKD
-243 ETQNAFLY
+243 TKNAILY
-251 ANDNE
+251 ANAEE
-256 TPLLNILAEK
+256 TPLMNILEEEGNYSVK
-266 DNFSTE
+266 
-272 YVGEK
+272 
-277 NKSGEPNTMEEAQNY
+277 PNNMAQAQES
-292 FSAGFYKNNSV
+292 FSAGLYKNNSV

-317 KSKQIAADWT
+317 KSKQITADWT
-327 IFDTFRLEYLGKV
+327 IFDTFRLEYLGEV

-352 LQNEGN
+352 LQDEGN
-358 ALLQDEAYA
+358 ALLQDPAYA
-367 IVKDTKEYVALQ
+367 IVKDTKEYEALQ
-379 SVIAKTATAENLA
+379 TVIKKTATADNLA

-402 NAFVDLKVSYEAW
+402 NAFVDLKVSYDAW
-415 DAAYDAEKKVL
+415 DAAYGAEKNVL
-426 GGLGIAEQ
+426 EGLGIADQ
-434 FANRPNTAAEAAKGA
+434 FKTRPTAAADAAKGA

-455 EYEAVVKDYTTDIK
+455 EYDAVVKDYTTAIK

-513 SQKITLPAG
+513 SQEITLPAG
-522 DYVFKAAGRK
+522 EYVFKAAGRK

-542 KNGETSLGEV
+542 KNGETSLGKV

-592 FTLTEKTTITISI
+592 FTLTEETTITISI

-683 ALKAATET
+683 AVKAATET

-706 AMKLDFAY
+706 ALKLDFAY

-721 AFAKALQVE
+721 AFAEALQVE
-730 AATSAKDATDKTNAI
+730 AATSAKAATDKTNAI

-760 GVEGAE
+760 GVEGAV

-782 GWSSSQNDGGNLQTL
+782 GWSSSQNGGNLQTL
-797 NTESWTTSEGVTGT
+797 SGESWTTSEGVNNT
-811 PYYDYWNGSANN
+811 PYYDYYNGEANN
-823 QHAYQNVSGLK
+823 QHAYQNVSGLQ

-848 GFNLYMLIN
+848 GFNLYMLVN
-857 DEKKVDINEIGN
+857 GEKKVDINEIGN

-923 AITLNENETCTPEAK
+923 AITLNENETCTPKAK

-958 FAVSKKQIAAQFGEG
+958 FAVSKEQIAAQFGEE

-1010 QAGNTYTFQGVAIK
+1010 QAGTTYTFQGVAIK

-1038 VGNYENGKQLA
+1038 VGNYENGKQLI

>member
-1 MRPKNLRIFFSMALA
+1 MKPKNLRILFSMALA

-36 YLLYNVGAQKY
+36 FLLYNVGAKQY

-52 AWGTHASLGKVGMM
+52 AWGTHASVGKVGMM
-66 VELMPQGDGTYHV
+66 VELVPQNDGTYRV

-86 EDKFLSDAAW
+86 SDLCLG
-96 TDNNAAPYSFEKV
+96 DNAYVDNTGKGTYSFEKV
-109 EGAEEP
+109 EGVEEP

-146 EVNGQ
+146 EANGQ

-176 PDFDIR
+176 PDFDIIRDENGNKRHLR
-182 GNQNG
+182 G
-187 LGALKGWVGEPAPNN
+187 WEGEPTANN
-202 SCAERFDM
+202 SCAEKY
-210 NFDVYQVKTGLP
+210 NTTFDVYQEKTGLP

-238 HDSGN
+238 GN
-243 ETQNAFLY
+243 SKDKDTKNAVLY
-251 ANDNE
+251 ANDNQ
-256 TPLLNILAEK
+256 TPLMNILEEEGNYSVK
-266 DNFSTE
+266 
-272 YVGEK
+272 
-277 NKSGEPNTMEEAQNY
+277 PNNMAQAQES
-292 FSAGFYKNNSV
+292 FSAGLYKNNSV

-327 IFDTFRLEYLGKV
+327 IFDTFRLEYLGEV

-352 LQNEGN
+352 LQDEGN
-358 ALLQDEAYA
+358 ALLQDKAYA
-367 IVKDTKEYVALQ
+367 IVQGTEEYVTLQ
-379 SVIAKTATAENLA
+379 NVIAKTATAENLA
-392 ELKAEYNSAK
+392 ELKAEYYSAK

-415 DAAYDAEKKVL
+415 DAAYAAEKTVL
-426 GGLGIAEQ
+426 KGLGIADQ
-434 FANRPNTAAEAAKGA
+434 FATRPNTAAEAAKGA

-479 NFNNEHWSGKV
+479 NFNNEHWSGNK

-498 SNGKGWNANSWSMSA
+498 SDGKGYNADSWSMSA
-513 SQKITLPAG
+513 SQEITLPAG
-522 DYVFKAAGRK
+522 EYVFKAAGRK

-542 KNGETSLGEV
+542 KNGETALGEV

-592 FTLTEKTTITISI
+592 FTLTEETTITISI

-647 ANEANQVVTGEEKT
+647 ANEANQVVTGEEKANL
-661 KLEDAIGADKGT
+661 KAAIAADKGT
-673 TVESIDAATA
+673 TVGSIDAATA
-683 ALKAATET
+683 AVKAATET
-691 YVAAVASYQA
+691 YVAAVPSYQA

-706 AMKLDFAY
+706 TMELDFAY
-714 ASAEKKT
+714 ASAEKKA

-766 DCTASVVNA
+766 NCTDRVVNA

-782 GWSSSQNDGGNLQTL
+782 GWSSSQNGGNLQTL
-797 NTESWTTSEGVTGT
+797 NTESWTTSEGVNNT

-908 FGFGDVRLFKVADLD
+908 FGFGDVRLFKVGDLD
-923 AITLNENETCTPEAK
+923 AVTLNEDKTWTPEAK
-938 VADVTLNRTL
+938 VANVTLNRTL
-948 TTHWNSIVLP
+948 TTQWNSIVLP

-979 KDATVGE
+979 KDATIDG
-986 TSTTLNFEV
+986 TSTTLNFEE

-1004 YLIKPA
+1004 YLIKPT
-1010 QAGNTYTFQGVAIK
+1010 QVGNTYTFEGVAIK
-1024 AADNLEVGEGEIKF
+1024 PADNLEAGEGEIKF

-1060 LFYSANGTETMK
+1060 QFYSANGTETMK
-1072 AFRAIFVSTA
+1072 AFRAIFVNTA
-1082 AAPAKAMF
+1082 AAPAKTMF

-1126 NATNLNGLA
+1126 NAANLNGLA

>member
-1 MRPKNLRIFFSMALA
+1 MKPKNLRILFSMALA

-36 YLLYNVGAQKY
+36 FLLYNVGAKQY

-52 AWGTHASLGKVGMM
+52 AWGTHASVGNVGMM
-66 VELMPQGDGTYHV
+66 VELVPQNDGTYRV

-86 EDKFLSDAAW
+86 SDLCLG
-96 TDNNAAPYSFEKV
+96 DNAYVDNTGKGTYSFEKV
-109 EGAEEP
+109 EGVEEP

-146 EVNGQ
+146 EANGQ
-151 WRLIKIGTEDATEE
+151 WRLIKIGTEDATKE

-176 PDFDIR
+176 PDFDIIRDENGNKRHLR
-182 GNQNG
+182 G
-187 LGALKGWVGEPAPNN
+187 WEGEPTANN
-202 SCAERFDM
+202 SCAERYNM

-238 HDSGN
+238 GN
-243 ETQNAFLY
+243 SKDKDTKNAVLY
-251 ANDNE
+251 ANDNQ
-256 TPLLNILAEK
+256 TPLMNILEEEGNYSVK
-266 DNFSTE
+266 
-272 YVGEK
+272 
-277 NKSGEPNTMEEAQNY
+277 PNNMAQAQES
-292 FSAGFYKNNSV
+292 FSAGLYKNNSV

-327 IFDTFRLEYLGKV
+327 IFDTFRLEYLGEV

-352 LQNEGN
+352 LQDEGA

-367 IVKDTKEYVALQ
+367 IVKGTDEYVALQ
-379 SVIAKTATAENLA
+379 NVIAKEATAENLA
-392 ELKAEYNSAK
+392 ELKAEYYSAK

-415 DAAYDAEKKVL
+415 DAAYAAEKKVL
-426 GGLGIAEQ
+426 EGLGISEQ

-455 EYEAVVKDYTTDIK
+455 EYDAVVKDYTTAIK

-513 SQKITLPAG
+513 SQEITLPAG

-580 NEGYGWQWRFVP
+580 DEGYGWQWRFVP
-592 FTLTEKTTITISI
+592 FTLTEETTITISI

-611 IHNWASFG
+611 KHNWASFG

-683 ALKAATET
+683 AVKAATET

-706 AMKLDFAY
+706 TMELDFSY
-714 ASAEKKT
+714 ASAEKKA

-730 AATSAKDATDKTNAI
+730 AATSVKDATDKTNAI

-760 GVEGAE
+760 GVEGAV

-775 NFADKLN
+775 NFADQLN
-782 GWSSSQNDGGNLQTL
+782 GWSSSQNGGNL
-797 NTESWTTSEGVTGT
+797 NAYNWESWTSSQGSNTEF
-811 PYYDYWNGSANN
+811 YYDYYNGDANN
-823 QHAYQNVSGLK
+823 QHAYQNVSGLQ

-923 AITLNENETCTPEAK
+923 AITLNENETCNPEAK

-958 FAVSKKQIAAQFGEG
+958 FAVSKEQIAAQFGEG

-986 TSTTLNFEV
+986 RSTTLNFEV

-1024 AADNLEVGEGEIKF
+1024 PADNLEAGEGEIKF

-1082 AAPAKAMF
+1082 AASAKTMF

-1126 NATNLNGLA
+1126 NATSLSGLA

>member
-1 MRPKNLRIFFSMALA
+1 MKPKNLRILFSMALA

-36 YLLYNVGAQKY
+36 FLLYNVGAKQY

-52 AWGTHASLGKVGMM
+52 AWGTHASVGNVGMM
-66 VELMPQGDGTYHV
+66 VELVPQNDGTYRV

-86 EDKFLSDAAW
+86 SDLCLGDNAYV
-96 TDNNAAPYSFEKV
+96 DNNGKGTYSFEKV
-109 EGAEEP
+109 EGVEEP

-146 EVNGQ
+146 EANGQ

-176 PDFDIR
+176 PDFDIIRNENGNKRHLR
-182 GNQNG
+182 G
-187 LGALKGWVGEPAPNN
+187 WEGEPTANN
-202 SCAERFDM
+202 SCAERYNM
-210 NFDVYQVKTGLP
+210 NFDVYQEKTGLP
-222 NGKYR
+222 NGRYR
-227 VSCQGFYRAGG
+227 LSCQGFYRAGG
-238 HDSGN
+238 GDSKDKD
-243 ETQNAFLY
+243 TKNAILY
-251 ANDNE
+251 ANAEE
-256 TPLLNILAEK
+256 TPLMNILEEEGNYSVK
-266 DNFSTE
+266 
-272 YVGEK
+272 
-277 NKSGEPNTMEEAQNY
+277 PNNMAQAQES
-292 FSAGFYKNNSV
+292 FSAGLYKNNSV

-310 TLRFGIK
+310 ILRFGIK
-317 KSKQIAADWT
+317 KSKQITADWT
-327 IFDTFRLEYLGKV
+327 IFDTFRLEYLGEV

-352 LQNEGN
+352 LQDEGT
-358 ALLQDEAYA
+358 ALLQENSDMAE
-367 IVKDTKEYVALQ
+367 TEEYKVLQ
-379 SVIAKTATAENLA
+379 NVIAKEATAENLA
-392 ELKAEYNSAK
+392 ELKAEYYSAK

-415 DAAYDAEKKVL
+415 DAAYAAEKTVL
-426 GGLGIAEQ
+426 EGLGIADQ
-434 FANRPNTAAEAAKGA
+434 FATRPNTAAEAAKGA

-513 SQKITLPAG
+513 SQEITLPAG

-633 VAYNQAIEAANAAL
+633 VAYNQAVDAANAAL
-647 ANEANQVVTGEEKT
+647 NNEANQVVTGEEKANL
-661 KLEDAIGADKGT
+661 KAAIAADKGT
-673 TVESIDAATA
+673 TVGSIDAATA
-683 ALKAATET
+683 AVKAATET
-691 YVAAVASYQA
+691 YVAAVPSYQA

-706 AMKLDFAY
+706 TMELDFAY

-721 AFAKALQVE
+721 AFAEALQVE

-760 GVEGAE
+760 GVEGAV

-775 NFADKLN
+775 NFTDKLN
-782 GWSSSQNDGGNLQTL
+782 GWSSSQNGGNLQTL
-797 NTESWTTSEGVTGT
+797 SGESWTTSEGVTET

-823 QHAYQNVSGLK
+823 QHAYQNVSGLQ

-848 GFNLYMLIN
+848 VFNLYMLIN

-958 FAVSKKQIAAQFGEG
+958 FAVNKEQIAAQFGEG

-979 KDATVGE
+979 KDATIDE

-1010 QAGNTYTFQGVAIK
+1010 QAGNTYTFKGVAIK
-1024 AADNLEVGEGEIKF
+1024 AADNLEAGEGEIKF

-1126 NATNLNGLA
+1126 NATSLSGLA

>member
-1 MRPKNLRIFFSMALA
+1 M
-16 LGLSAQSYGS
+16 
-26 ETVSEAGAGQ
+26 
-36 YLLYNVGAQKY
+36 LYNVGAKQY

-52 AWGTHASLGKVGMM
+52 AWGTHASVGKVGMM
-66 VELMPQGDGTYHV
+66 VELVPQNDGTYRV

-86 EDKFLSDAAW
+86 SDLCLG
-96 TDNNAAPYSFEKV
+96 DNAYVDNTGKGTYSFEKV
-109 EGAEEP
+109 EGVEEP

-146 EVNGQ
+146 EANGQ

-176 PDFDIR
+176 PDFDIIRDENGNKRHLR
-182 GNQNG
+182 G
-187 LGALKGWVGEPAPNN
+187 WEGEPTANN
-202 SCAERFDM
+202 SCAEKY
-210 NFDVYQVKTGLP
+210 NTTFDVYQEKTGLP

-238 HDSGN
+238 GN
-243 ETQNAFLY
+243 SKDKDTKNAVLY
-251 ANDNE
+251 ANDNQ
-256 TPLLNILAEK
+256 TPLMNILEEEGNYSVK
-266 DNFSTE
+266 
-272 YVGEK
+272 
-277 NKSGEPNTMEEAQNY
+277 PNNMAQAQES
-292 FSAGFYKNNSV
+292 FSAGLYKNNSV

-327 IFDTFRLEYLGKV
+327 IFDTFRLEYLGEV

-352 LQNEGN
+352 LQDEGN
-358 ALLQDEAYA
+358 ALLQDKAYA
-367 IVKDTKEYVALQ
+367 IVQGTEEYVTLQ
-379 SVIAKTATAENLA
+379 NVIAKTATAENLA
-392 ELKAEYNSAK
+392 ELKAEYYSAK

-415 DAAYDAEKKVL
+415 DAAYAAEKTVL
-426 GGLGIAEQ
+426 KGLGIADQ
-434 FANRPNTAAEAAKGA
+434 FATRPNTAAEAAKGA

-479 NFNNEHWSGKV
+479 NFNNEHWSGNK

-498 SNGKGWNANSWSMSA
+498 SDGKGYNADSWSMSA
-513 SQKITLPAG
+513 SQEITLPAG
-522 DYVFKAAGRK
+522 EYVFKAAGRK

-542 KNGETSLGEV
+542 KNGETALGEV

-592 FTLTEKTTITISI
+592 FTLTEETTITISI

-647 ANEANQVVTGEEKT
+647 ANEANQVVTGEEKANL
-661 KLEDAIGADKGT
+661 KAAIAADKGT
-673 TVESIDAATA
+673 TVGSIDAATA
-683 ALKAATET
+683 AVKAATET
-691 YVAAVASYQA
+691 YVAAVPSYQA

-706 AMKLDFAY
+706 TMELDFAY
-714 ASAEKKT
+714 ASAEKKA

-766 DCTASVVNA
+766 NCTDRVVNA

-782 GWSSSQNDGGNLQTL
+782 GWSSSQNGGNLQTL
-797 NTESWTTSEGVTGT
+797 NTESWTTSEGVNNT

-923 AITLNENETCTPEAK
+923 AVTLNEDKTYTPEAK
-938 VADVTLNRTL
+938 VANVTLNRTL
-948 TTHWNSIVLP
+948 TTRWNSIVLP
-958 FAVSKKQIAAQFGEG
+958 FAVSKTQIAAQFGEG

-979 KDATVGE
+979 KNATIDE
-986 TSTTLNFEV
+986 TSTTLNFDV

-1010 QAGNTYTFQGVAIK
+1010 QAGNTYTFEGVAIK
-1024 AADNLEVGEGEIKF
+1024 PTDILEAGEGEIKF

-1060 LFYSANGTETMK
+1060 QFYSANGTETMK

-1082 AAPAKAMF
+1082 AAPAKTMF

-1126 NATNLNGLA
+1126 NAANLNGLA

>member
-1 MRPKNLRIFFSMALA
+1 MKPKNLRILFSMALA

-36 YLLYNVGAQKY
+36 FLLYNVGAQKY
-47 LCPGN
+47 LCPAN
-52 AWGTHASLGKVGMM
+52 AWGTHASLGEVGMM
-66 VELMPQGDGTYHV
+66 VELLPQDDGTYRV
-79 STKPYYN
+79 STEPYYKVSN
-86 EDKFLSDAAW
+86 NWLG
-96 TDNNAAPYSFEKV
+96 DNGYVDNHGNGTYSFQKV
-109 EGAEEP
+109 EGAEVP
-115 TYKLVCKSNT
+115 TYKLVCGSNT

-130 KGTDLSFDA
+130 TGTDLTLDA
-139 NGPAAGS
+139 NAPAEGS
-146 EVNGQ
+146 DANAQ
-151 WRLIKIGTEDATEE
+151 WRLVKIGTEDASENN
-165 KPQDVSYLITN
+165 PLDMSYLITN
-176 PDFDIR
+176 PDFDAR

-187 LGALKGWVGEPAPNN
+187 LGAVKGWNGSPGADSRHYV
-202 SCAERFDM
+202 SCAEKYNTD
-210 NFDVYQVKTGLP
+210 FDVYQEKTGLP
-222 NGKYR
+222 NGRYR
-227 VSCQGFYRAGG
+227 LSCQGFYRAGG
-238 HDSGN
+238 GDSKDKD
-243 ETQNAFLY
+243 TKNAILY
-251 ANDNE
+251 ANAEE
-256 TPLLNILAEK
+256 TPLMNILEEEGNYSK
-266 DNFSTE
+266 
-272 YVGEK
+272 K
-277 NKSGEPNTMEEAQNY
+277 PNTMLEAQES
-292 FSAGFYKNNSV
+292 FSAGLYKKNSV

-310 TLRFGIK
+310 TLRFGVK
-317 KSKQIAADWT
+317 KSKLIGADWT
-327 IFDTFRLEYLGKV
+327 IFDTFRLEYLGEV

-352 LQNEGN
+352 LQDEGT
-358 ALLQDEAYA
+358 ALLQDDAYA
-367 IVKDTKEYVALQ
+367 IVKGTEEYVALQ
-379 SVIAKTATAENLA
+379 NVIAKEATAENLA
-392 ELKAEYNSAK
+392 ELKAEYYSAK

-415 DAAYDAEKKVL
+415 DAAYAVEKTVL
-426 GGLGIAEQ
+426 EGLGIADQ
-434 FANRPNTAAEAAKGA
+434 FATRPNTAAEAAKGA
-449 QTMNVA
+449 QAMNVA
-455 EYEAVVKDYTTDIK
+455 EYNAVVKDYTTDIK

-498 SNGKGWNANSWSMSA
+498 SDGKGWNANSWSMSA
-513 SQKITLPAG
+513 SQEITLPAG

-542 KNGETSLGEV
+542 KNGDTSLGEV

-592 FTLTEKTTITISI
+592 FTLTEETTITISI

-633 VAYNQAIEAANAAL
+633 VAYNQAVEAANAAL
-647 ANEANQVVTGEEKT
+647 TNEANQVVTGEERT
-661 KLEDAIGADKGT
+661 KLNEAIAADKGT

-683 ALKAATET
+683 AVKAATET

-706 AMKLDFAY
+706 TMELDFAY
-714 ASAEKKT
+714 ASAEKKA
-721 AFAKALQVE
+721 AFDEALLVE

-760 GVEGAE
+760 GVEGAV

-775 NFADKLN
+775 NFADQLN
-782 GWSSSQNDGGNLQTL
+782 GWSSSQNGGNLQTL
-797 NTESWTTSEGVTGT
+797 SGESWTTSDGADKT
-811 PYYDYWNGSANN
+811 PYYDYYNGSANN
-823 QHAYQNVSGLK
+823 QHAYQQISGLQ
-834 AGKYIVTIKARALA
+834 AGKYIVTIKARAQA
-848 GFNLYMLIN
+848 GFNLFMLIN

-923 AITLNENETCTPEAK
+923 AITLDENEPCNPEAK

-958 FAVSKKQIAAQFGEG
+958 FAVNKKQIAAQFGEG

-979 KDATVGE
+979 KDATIDE

-1004 YLIKPA
+1004 YLIKPT
-1010 QAGNTYTFQGVAIK
+1010 QAGSTYTFEGVAIK
-1024 AADNLEVGEGEIKF
+1024 PADNLEAGEGEIKF

-1126 NATNLNGLA
+1126 NATSLSGLA

>member
-1 MRPKNLRIFFSMALA
+1 MKPKNLRILFSMALA

-36 YLLYNVGAQKY
+36 FLLYNVGAKQY

-52 AWGTHASLGKVGMM
+52 AWGTHASVGNVGMM
-66 VELMPQGDGTYHV
+66 VELVPQNDGTYRV

-86 EDKFLSDAAW
+86 SDLCLGDNAYV
-96 TDNNAAPYSFEKV
+96 DNNGKGTYSFEKV
-109 EGAEEP
+109 EGVEEP

-146 EVNGQ
+146 EANGQ

-176 PDFDIR
+176 PDFDIIRNENGNKRHLR
-182 GNQNG
+182 G
-187 LGALKGWVGEPAPNN
+187 WEGEPTANN
-202 SCAERFDM
+202 SCAERYNM
-210 NFDVYQVKTGLP
+210 NFDVYQVKTALP

-238 HDSGN
+238 GDSKDKD
-243 ETQNAFLY
+243 TKNAILY
-251 ANDNE
+251 ANAEE
-256 TPLLNILAEK
+256 TPLMNILEEEGNYSVK
-266 DNFSTE
+266 
-272 YVGEK
+272 
-277 NKSGEPNTMEEAQNY
+277 PNNMAQAQES
-292 FSAGFYKNNSV
+292 FSAGLYKNNSV

-317 KSKQIAADWT
+317 KSKQITADWT
-327 IFDTFRLEYLGKV
+327 IFDTFRLEYLGEV

-352 LQNEGN
+352 LQDEGN

-367 IVKDTKEYVALQ
+367 IVKGTEVYVALQ
-379 SVIAKTATAENLA
+379 NVIAKEATAENLA
-392 ELKAEYNSAK
+392 ELKAEYYSAK

-415 DAAYDAEKKVL
+415 DAAYAAEKTVL
-426 GGLGIAEQ
+426 EGLGISEQ

-455 EYEAVVKDYTTDIK
+455 EYDAVVKDYTTDIK

-498 SNGKGWNANSWSMSA
+498 SDGKGWNADNWSMSA
-513 SQKITLPAG
+513 SQEITLPAG
-522 DYVFKAAGRK
+522 EYVFKAAGRK

-542 KNGETSLGEV
+542 KNGETSLGKV

-592 FTLTEKTTITISI
+592 FTLTEETTITISI

-611 IHNWASFG
+611 KHNWASFG

-633 VAYNQAIEAANAAL
+633 VAYKQAVDAANAAL
-647 ANEANQVVTGEEKT
+647 NNKANQVVTGEE
-661 KLEDAIGADKGT
+661 LANLNAAIDADKGT
-673 TVESIDAATA
+673 TVGSIDAATA
-683 ALKAATET
+683 AVKAATET

-706 AMKLDFAY
+706 TMKLDFAY
-714 ASAEKKT
+714 ASAEKKA
-721 AFAKALQVE
+721 AFAEALHVE

-760 GVEGAE
+760 GVEGAV

-782 GWSSSQNDGGNLQTL
+782 GWSSSQNGGNLQTL
-797 NTESWTTSEGVTGT
+797 SGESWTTSEGVNNT
-811 PYYDYWNGSANN
+811 PYYDYYNGDANN
-823 QHAYQNVSGLK
+823 QHAYQNVSGLQ

-948 TTHWNSIVLP
+948 TTRWNSIVLP
-958 FAVSKKQIAAQFGEG
+958 FAVNKKQIAAQFGEG

-979 KDATVGE
+979 KDATIDE

-1004 YLIKPA
+1004 YLIKPT
-1010 QAGNTYTFQGVAIK
+1010 QAGSTYTFEGVAIK
-1024 AADNLEVGEGEIKF
+1024 PADNLEAGEGEIKF

-1082 AAPAKAMF
+1082 VAPAKAMF
-1090 FSIRGNSGETT
+1090 FSIRGNGGETT

-1126 NATNLNGLA
+1126 NATSLSGLA

>member
-1 MRPKNLRIFFSMALA
+1 MKPKNLRILFSMALA

-36 YLLYNVGAQKY
+36 FLLYNVGAKQY

-52 AWGTHASLGKVGMM
+52 AWGTHASVGNVGMM
-66 VELMPQGDGTYHV
+66 VELVPQNDGTYRV

-86 EDKFLSDAAW
+86 SDLCLGDNAYV
-96 TDNNAAPYSFEKV
+96 DNNGKGTYSFEKV
-109 EGAEEP
+109 EGVEEP

-146 EVNGQ
+146 EANGQ

-176 PDFDIR
+176 PDFDIIRNENGNKRHLR
-182 GNQNG
+182 G
-187 LGALKGWVGEPAPNN
+187 WEGEPTANN
-202 SCAERFDM
+202 SCAERYNM
-210 NFDVYQVKTGLP
+210 NFDVYQVKTALP

-238 HDSGN
+238 GDSKDKD
-243 ETQNAFLY
+243 TKNAILY
-251 ANDNE
+251 ANAEE
-256 TPLLNILAEK
+256 TPLMNILEEEGNYSVK
-266 DNFSTE
+266 
-272 YVGEK
+272 
-277 NKSGEPNTMEEAQNY
+277 PNNMAQAQES
-292 FSAGFYKNNSV
+292 FSAGLYKNNSV

-317 KSKQIAADWT
+317 KSKQITADWT
-327 IFDTFRLEYLGKV
+327 IFDTFRLEYLGEV

-352 LQNEGN
+352 LQDEGN

-367 IVKDTKEYVALQ
+367 IVKGTEVYVALQ
-379 SVIAKTATAENLA
+379 NVIAKEATAENLA
-392 ELKAEYNSAK
+392 ELKAEYYSAK

-415 DAAYDAEKKVL
+415 DAAYAAEKTVL
-426 GGLGIAEQ
+426 EGLGISEQ

-455 EYEAVVKDYTTDIK
+455 EYDAVVKDYTTDIK

-498 SNGKGWNANSWSMSA
+498 SDGKGWNADNWSMSA
-513 SQKITLPAG
+513 SQEITLPAG
-522 DYVFKAAGRK
+522 EYVFKAAGRK

-542 KNGETSLGEV
+542 KNGETSLGKV

-592 FTLTEKTTITISI
+592 FTLTEETTITISI

-611 IHNWASFG
+611 KHNWASFG

-633 VAYNQAIEAANAAL
+633 VAYKQAVDAANAAL
-647 ANEANQVVTGEEKT
+647 NNKANQVVTGEE
-661 KLEDAIGADKGT
+661 LANLNAAIDADKGT
-673 TVESIDAATA
+673 TVGSIDAATA
-683 ALKAATET
+683 AVKAATET
-691 YVAAVASYQA
+691 YVAAVPSYQA

-706 AMKLDFAY
+706 TMKLDFAY
-714 ASAEKKT
+714 ASAEKKA
-721 AFAKALQVE
+721 AFAEALHVE

-760 GVEGAE
+760 GVEGAV

-782 GWSSSQNDGGNLQTL
+782 GWSSSQNGGNLQTL
-797 NTESWTTSEGVTGT
+797 SGESWTTSEGVNNT
-811 PYYDYWNGSANN
+811 PYYDYYNGDANN
-823 QHAYQNVSGLK
+823 QHAYQNVSDLK

-857 DEKKVDINEIGN
+857 EEKKVDINEIGN

-948 TTHWNSIVLP
+948 TTHWNSIILP
-958 FAVSKKQIAAQFGEG
+958 FAVSKEQIAAQFGEG

-1010 QAGNTYTFQGVAIK
+1010 QPGNTYTFQGVAIK

-1038 VGNYENGKQLA
+1038 VGNYENGKQLTK
-1049 EGDYFIDANRN
+1049 GDYFIDANHN
-1060 LFYSANGTETMK
+1060 KFYSANGTETMK

-1082 AAPAKAMF
+1082 VAPAKTMF

-1126 NATNLNGLA
+1126 NATSLNGLA

>member
-1 MRPKNLRIFFSMALA
+1 MKPKNLRILFSMALA

-36 YLLYNVGAQKY
+36 FLLYNVGAKQY

-52 AWGTHASLGKVGMM
+52 AWGTHASVGNVGMM
-66 VELMPQGDGTYHV
+66 VELVPQNDGTYRV

-86 EDKFLSDAAW
+86 SDLCLGDNAYV
-96 TDNNAAPYSFEKV
+96 DNNGKGTYSFEKV
-109 EGAEEP
+109 EGVEEP

-146 EVNGQ
+146 EANGQ

-176 PDFDIR
+176 PDFDIIRNENGNKRHLR
-182 GNQNG
+182 G
-187 LGALKGWVGEPAPNN
+187 WEGEPTANN
-202 SCAERFDM
+202 SCAERYNM
-210 NFDVYQVKTGLP
+210 NFDVYQVKTALP

-238 HDSGN
+238 GDSKDKD
-243 ETQNAFLY
+243 TKNAILY
-251 ANDNE
+251 ANAEE
-256 TPLLNILAEK
+256 TPLMNILEEEGNYSVK
-266 DNFSTE
+266 
-272 YVGEK
+272 
-277 NKSGEPNTMEEAQNY
+277 PNNMAQAQES
-292 FSAGFYKNNSV
+292 FSAGLYKNNSV

-327 IFDTFRLEYLGKV
+327 IFDTFRLEYLGEV

-352 LQNEGN
+352 LQEEGT

-367 IVKDTKEYVALQ
+367 IVKGTDEYVALQ
-379 SVIAKTATAENLA
+379 NVIAKEATAENLA
-392 ELKAEYNSAK
+392 ELKAEYYSAK
-402 NAFVDLKVSYEAW
+402 NAFVDLKVSYDAW
-415 DAAYDAEKKVL
+415 DAAYGAEKTVL
-426 GGLGIAEQ
+426 EGLGIADQ
-434 FANRPNTAAEAAKGA
+434 FATRPNTAAEAAKGA

-455 EYEAVVKDYTTDIK
+455 EYDAVVKDYTTDIK

-479 NFNNEHWSGKV
+479 NFNNEHWSGNK

-498 SNGKGWNANSWSMSA
+498 SDGKGWNANSWSMSA
-513 SQKITLPAG
+513 SQEITLPAG

-542 KNGETSLGEV
+542 KNGEVSLGEV
-552 VNFPSGNRGRGIAT
+552 ANFPSGNTGSGIAT
-566 DGTASFEGASYACK
+566 DGTASFEGGIYANSNK
-580 NEGYGWQWRFVP
+580 GYGWQWRFVP
-592 FTLTEKTTITISI
+592 FTLTEETTITISI

-611 IHNWASFG
+611 KHNWASFG

-683 ALKAATET
+683 AVKAATET

-706 AMKLDFAY
+706 TMELNFVY

-730 AATSAKDATDKTNAI
+730 AATSAKDATDKTNVI

-760 GVEGAE
+760 GVKGAV

-775 NFADKLN
+775 NFADQLN
-782 GWSSSQNDGGNLQTL
+782 GWSSSQNGGNLQTL
-797 NTESWTTSEGVTGT
+797 SGESWTTSDGADKT
-811 PYYDYWNGSANN
+811 PYYDYYNGSANN
-823 QHAYQNVSGLK
+823 QHAYQQISGLQ
-834 AGKYIVTIKARALA
+834 AGKYIVTIKARAQA
-848 GFNLYMLIN
+848 GFNLFMLIN
-857 DEKKVDINEIGN
+857 GEKKVDINEIGN

-948 TTHWNSIVLP
+948 TTRWNSIVLP
-958 FAVSKKQIAAQFGEG
+958 FAVNKKQIAAQFGEG

-979 KDATVGE
+979 KDATIDE

-1004 YLIKPA
+1004 YLIKPT
-1010 QAGNTYTFQGVAIK
+1010 QAGSTYTFEGVAIK
-1024 AADNLEVGEGEIKF
+1024 PADNLEAGEGEIKF

-1126 NATNLNGLA
+1126 NATSLSGLA

>member
-1 MRPKNLRIFFSMALA
+1 MRPKNLRILFSMALA

-36 YLLYNVGAQKY
+36 FLLYNVGAKQY

-52 AWGTHASLGKVGMM
+52 AWGTHASVGNVGMM
-66 VELMPQGDGTYHV
+66 VELVPQNDGTYRV

-86 EDKFLSDAAW
+86 SDLCLG
-96 TDNNAAPYSFEKV
+96 DNAYVDNTGKGTYSFEKV
-109 EGAEEP
+109 EGVEEP

-146 EVNGQ
+146 EANGQ

-176 PDFDIR
+176 PDFDIIRDENGNKRHLR
-182 GNQNG
+182 G
-187 LGALKGWVGEPAPNN
+187 WEGEPTANN
-202 SCAERFDM
+202 SCAERYNM

-238 HDSGN
+238 GN
-243 ETQNAFLY
+243 SKDKDTKNAVLY
-251 ANDNE
+251 ANDNQ
-256 TPLLNILAEK
+256 TPLMNILEEEGNYSVK
-266 DNFSTE
+266 
-272 YVGEK
+272 
-277 NKSGEPNTMEEAQNY
+277 PNNMAQAQES
-292 FSAGFYKNNSV
+292 FSAGLYKNNSV

-327 IFDTFRLEYLGKV
+327 IFDTFRLEYLGAV

-352 LQNEGN
+352 LQDEGD
-358 ALLQDEAYA
+358 ALLQENSDMAE
-367 IVKDTKEYVALQ
+367 TEEYKVLQ
-379 SVIAKTATAENLA
+379 NVIAKKATAENLA
-392 ELKAEYNSAK
+392 ELKAEYYSAK

-415 DAAYDAEKKVL
+415 DAAYAAEKTVL
-426 GGLGIAEQ
+426 EGLGIAEQ

-513 SQKITLPAG
+513 SQEITLPAG

-542 KNGETSLGEV
+542 KNGEVSLGEV
-552 VNFPSGNRGRGIAT
+552 VNFPSGNTGSGIAT
-566 DGTASFEGASYACK
+566 DGTASFEGGNYANSNK
-580 NEGYGWQWRFVP
+580 GYGWQWRFVP
-592 FTLTEKTTITISI
+592 FTLTEETTITISI

-633 VAYNQAIEAANAAL
+633 VAYNQAVDAANAAL
-647 ANEANQVVTGEEKT
+647 NNEANQVVTGEEKANL
-661 KLEDAIGADKGT
+661 KAAIAADKGT
-673 TVESIDAATA
+673 TVGSIDAATA
-683 ALKAATET
+683 AVKAATET
-691 YVAAVASYQA
+691 YVAAVPSYQA

-706 AMKLDFAY
+706 TMKLDFTY
-714 ASAEKKT
+714 ASAEKKD

-730 AATSAKDATDKTNAI
+730 AATSAKDATDKTNVI

-760 GVEGAE
+760 GVEGAV

-782 GWSSSQNDGGNLQTL
+782 GWSSSQNGGNLQTL
-797 NTESWTTSEGVTGT
+797 SGESWTTSEGVTET

-823 QHAYQNVSGLK
+823 QHAYQNVSGLQ

-908 FGFGDVRLFKVADLD
+908 FGFGDVRLFKVAGLD
-923 AITLNENETCTPEAK
+923 AVTLNENETCTPEAK

-958 FAVSKKQIAAQFGEG
+958 FAVSKEQIAAQFGEG

-979 KDATVGE
+979 KDATIDE

-1004 YLIKPA
+1004 YLIKPT
-1010 QAGNTYTFQGVAIK
+1010 QAGNTYTFEGVAIK
-1024 AADNLEVGEGEIKF
+1024 AADNLEAGEGEIKF
-1038 VGNYENGKQLA
+1038 VGNYENGKQLTA
-1049 EGDYFIDANRN
+1049 GNYFIDANRN